1 MLDWMKKLFNKE
13 EEQTAMNKEV
23 PKQIESQPKIP
34 RVNHYTEARE
44 AQMASRNAGKCRFPL
59 IPDDGFDEDDVREQ
73 PRFEEQHVQSG
84 VYEDQ
89 PTQRGI
95 KVERSRRPYVEK
107 VVATY
112 EEPEV
117 QYEPDPEPVV
127 KKVSVP
133 SQESSRRPFRPTEM
147 ISPIYGYNRP
157 SVEKKVEKQEEEKE
171 REDLEISVEGKSV
184 VDAWLEKKGY
194 TLSAFSEGQT
204 TTPSSSGRAG
214 NQQEEQN
221 HSKKEEKS
229 VVDQWLEK
237 NGYEIERQEPVV
249 EEKEVVQEI
258 NTPQEVSAD
267 EFLHKTIAERTEDAG
282 KEKDVV
288 VSNENSLQE
297 ELVDSQVEHE
307 DTILAEEM
315 KCNTEIEK
323 QTSEESVIV
332 KAEEKLEETIIVE
345 IPEEFAEIAETEEPE
360 VEVTA
365 ETEESEEVEV
375 TAETEE
381 SEEVEVIAEAEE
393 SEEVEVTAETEESEE
408 VEVTAETEESEEVE
422 VTAEAEES
430 EEVEVTAETEEF
442 EEVKVI
448 AEAEESEEAE
458 VTTETEESEEV
469 EEIAETEESEEVEE
483 IAEAEESEEV
493 EVIAEAE
500 ESEEVEVTTE
510 TEESEEVEVTA
521 ETEESEEVE
530 VTAEAEESEEVEVTA
545 ETEEFEEVKV
555 IAEAEES
562 EEAEVTTETE
572 ESEEVEEIAET
583 EESEE
588 VEEIAEA
595 EESEEVEVIAEAEES
610 EEVEVTTETE
620 ESEEVEVTAET
631 EESEEVEVTAEAE
644 ESEEVEV
651 TAETEEFE
659 EVKVIAEA
667 EESEEVEEIAEA
679 EESEVEAFVEL
690 EETQPEMVLDEAIEQ
705 KSEFIHV
712 AEADEQTKKDV
723 QSFAN
728 VLIAET
734 EENKLVVE
742 EALVAEEQPVVE
754 EAPIAE
760 GKPVVEEAPVAEE
773 QLVVEEA
780 LVAEEQ
786 PVVEE
791 APIAEGK
798 SVVEE
803 APVAEEQLVVEE
815 TTIAEEKPVVPKEEP
830 KREKKRHVPFNVVML
845 KQDRTRLME
854 RHAARTS
861 VMQPSM
867 GERVENKPVHQVEES
882 PVQQVVVESRVE
894 EQPVKQ
900 VVVDPQVE
908 EQPMQQ
914 VVVEP
919 QVEEQPMQQVV
930 VEPQVKEQPMQQV
943 VVEPQ
948 VEVQPMQQVVVEPQV
963 KEQPMQQVVVEPQVK
978 EQPMQQVVVE
988 PQVEEQLGQQMVV
1001 ESQVEEKPMQQVVVE
1016 QVQKPISSTEVQEKA
1031 YVVNQRENDMRN
1043 VLQTP
1048 PTYTVP
1054 PLALLSIPR
1063 QAALDNKEWLEEQK
1077 ELLDTTFNNFHVGAH
1092 VINVSQG
1099 PAVTRFEVQP
1109 DPGVKV
1115 NKITNLSDD
1124 IKLSLAA
1131 KDIRIEAPIPGK
1143 SAIGIEVPNKESK
1156 PVFLREILRSPVF
1169 TKSESPLTVALGL
1182 DISGDPIVTDIR
1194 KMPHGLIAGAT
1205 GSGKSVCINAIL
1217 TSILYKAKPHEVK
1230 LMLID
1235 PKMVELAPYNS
1246 VPHLVAPVITDVK
1259 AATAALKWAVEEM
1272 ERRYELFAHAGARDL
1287 TRYNTIVS
1295 EREIPG
1301 ETLPYIVIVIDELA
1315 DLMMV
1320 APGDVEEAICR
1331 IAQKARACG
1340 IHLLVATQRPSVD
1353 VITGLIK
1360 SNIPTRIAFTVSSQV
1375 DSRTII
1381 DIGGAEKL
1389 LGRGDMLFLGNGTSK
1404 PVRVQGVYV
1413 SDDEIE
1419 KTVDHVKKQMKPNYL
1434 FQQEDLLA
1442 KTEQSESEDE
1452 LFFDACQFV
1461 VEQGGASTSS
1471 VQRKFRIG
1479 YNRAARLIE
1488 EMESQGIISEAR
1500 GTKPR
1505 DVLISEDEFAAM
1517 QETNV

>member
-59 IPDDGFDEDDVREQ
+59 VPDNGFDEEDESEVN
-73 PRFEEQHVQSG
+73 RFEEQPVQG
-84 VYEDQ
+84 VAYEE
-89 PTQRGI
+89 PTAQRGI

-107 VVATY
+107 VVSTY

-117 QYEPDPEPVV
+117 QYEPVRESVI
-127 KKVSVP
+127 KKASAP
-133 SQESSRRPFRPTEM
+133 SQESNRRPFRPTEM

-157 SVEKKVEKQEEEKE
+157 SVEKKVEKQEEVKE
-171 REDLEISVEGKSV
+171 REDLEISVEGKAV

-194 TLSAFSEGQT
+194 KLSDFSEGQAT
-204 TTPSSSGRAG
+204 SSAPGEVVEQKG
-214 NQQEEQN
+214 QQG
-221 HSKKEEKS
+221 KKEEKS

-237 NGYEIERQEPVV
+237 NGYEIERQVHLV
-249 EEKEVVQEI
+249 EEKEVIKEMS
-258 NTPQEVSAD
+258 TPQEVSAD
-267 EFLHKTIAERTEDAG
+267 ELLHKTVAEQMESA
-282 KEKDVV
+282 KLEKDVV
-288 VSNENSLQE
+288 VLNENNLQE
-297 ELVDSQVEHE
+297 ELVASKVEHE
-307 DTILAEEM
+307 DTILSEEI
-315 KCNTEIEK
+315 KRNTEIKQPTIEVEK
-323 QTSEESVIV
+323 QAPEESVIV

-345 IPEEFAEIAETEEPE
+345 IPEELEEVEVITETEELEE
-360 VEVTA
+360 VEVIA

-375 TAETEE
+375 IAETEE

-393 SEEVEVTAETEESEE
+393 LEEVEVIAETEESEE
-408 VEVTAETEESEEVE
+408 VEVIAETEESEEVE
-422 VTAEAEES
+422 V
-430 EEVEVTAETEEF
+430 
-442 EEVKVI
+442 I
-448 AEAEESEEAE
+448 AEAEEL
-458 VTTETEESEEV
+458 EEV
-469 EEIAETEESEEVEE
+469 EVIAETEESEEVEV

-500 ESEEVEVTTE
+500 ESEEVEV
-510 TEESEEVEVTA
+510 
-521 ETEESEEVE
+521 
-530 VTAEAEESEEVEVTA
+530 
-545 ETEEFEEVKV
+545 
-555 IAEAEES
+555 
-562 EEAEVTTETE
+562 
-572 ESEEVEEIAET
+572 IAET
-583 EESEE
+583 EEL
-588 VEEIAEA
+588 
-595 EESEEVEVIAEAEES
+595 EEVEVIAETEEL
-610 EEVEVTTETE
+610 EEVEVIAETE
-620 ESEEVEVTAET
+620 ELEEVEVIAET
-631 EESEEVEVTAEAE
+631 EELEEVEVIAETE
-644 ESEEVEV
+644 ELEEVEV
-651 TAETEEFE
+651 IAETEELE
-659 EVKVIAEA
+659 EVEVIAET
-667 EESEEVEEIAEA
+667 EELEEVEVIAETKA
-679 EESEVEAFVEL
+679 PVVETFVAL
-690 EETQPEMVLDEAIEQ
+690 EEIQQEDEVIEQ
-705 KSEFIHV
+705 NSEFIHV
-712 AEADEQTKKDV
+712 AEAEEQTKNDV

-734 EENKLVVE
+734 EENKRVEEEAPVVE
-742 EALVAEEQPVVE
+742 EQSVEEEVPVVEEQPVV
-754 EAPIAE
+754 
-760 GKPVVEEAPVAEE
+760 K
-773 QLVVEEA
+773 
-780 LVAEEQ
+780 
-786 PVVEE
+786 
-791 APIAEGK
+791 
-798 SVVEE
+798 
-803 APVAEEQLVVEE
+803 
-815 TTIAEEKPVVPKEEP
+815 KEEP

-854 RHAARTS
+854 RHAVRANA
-861 VMQPSM
+861 MQPSANV
-867 GERVENKPVHQVEES
+867 RVENKPVQQEVAEPQVEES
-882 PVQQVVVESRVE
+882 PVQQVVAE
-894 EQPVKQ
+894 
-900 VVVDPQVE
+900 PQVE
-908 EQPMQQ
+908 ESPVQQVVAEPQVEESLEQQ

-930 VEPQVKEQPMQQV
+930 AEPQVEEQPMQQV
-943 VVEPQ
+943 VVESQVEESPVQQVVAEPQ
-948 VEVQPMQQVVVEPQV
+948 VE
-963 KEQPMQQVVVEPQVK
+963 EQPMQQVVVESQV
-978 EQPMQQVVVE
+978 EESPVQQVVAE
-988 PQVEEQLGQQMVV
+988 PQVEESPV
-1001 ESQVEEKPMQQVVVE
+1001 QQVVAE
-1016 QVQKPISSTEVQEKA
+1016 QVQKSISSTEPKEKA

-1043 VLQTP
+1043 VLHTP

-1054 PLALLSIPR
+1054 PLALLSIP
-1063 QAALDNKEWLEEQK
+1063 QQSALDNTEWLDEQK

-1259 AATAALKWAVEEM
+1259 AATAALKWAVDEM

-1295 EREIPG
+1295 ERDIPG

-1419 KTVDHVKKQMKPNYL
+1419 KTVDHVRKQMKPNYL
-1434 FQQEDLLA
+1434 FKQEDLLA
-1442 KTEQSESEDE
+1442 KTEQAESEDE

>member
-59 IPDDGFDEDDVREQ
+59 VPDNGFDEEDESEVN
-73 PRFEEQHVQSG
+73 RFEEQPVQG
-84 VYEDQ
+84 VTYEE
-89 PTQRGI
+89 PTAQRGI

-107 VVATY
+107 VVSTY

-117 QYEPDPEPVV
+117 QYEPVRESVV
-127 KKVSVP
+127 KKASVP
-133 SQESSRRPFRPTEM
+133 SQESNRRPFRPTEM

-157 SVEKKVEKQEEEKE
+157 SLEKKEEKQEEVKE

-194 TLSAFSEGQT
+194 TLSDFSEGQAPT
-204 TTPSSSGRAG
+204 SSSHRAA
-214 NQQEEQN
+214 NQQGEQQYEEN
-221 HSKKEEKS
+221 KKEEKS

-237 NGYEIERQEPVV
+237 NGYEIERQVPLV
-249 EEKEVVQEI
+249 EEKEVIQEMS
-258 NTPQEVSAD
+258 TPQEVSAD
-267 EFLHKTIAERTEDAG
+267 ELLHKTVAEQMESA
-282 KEKDVV
+282 KLEKDVV
-288 VSNENSLQE
+288 VLNENNLQE
-297 ELVDSQVEHE
+297 ELVASKVEHE
-307 DTILAEEM
+307 DTILSEEI
-315 KCNTEIEK
+315 KRNTEIKQPTIEVEK
-323 QTSEESVIV
+323 QAPEESVIV

-345 IPEEFAEIAETEEPE
+345 IPEE
-360 VEVTA
+360 V
-365 ETEESEEVEV
+365 SK
-375 TAETEE
+375 
-381 SEEVEVIAEAEE
+381 VEVI
-393 SEEVEVTAETEESEE
+393 
-408 VEVTAETEESEEVE
+408 
-422 VTAEAEES
+422 
-430 EEVEVTAETEEF
+430 AETEEF
-442 EEVKVI
+442 EEVVMETEAPEEVEVI
-448 AEAEESEEAE
+448 TETEESEEAE
-458 VTTETEESEEV
+458 V
-469 EEIAETEESEEVEE
+469 

-500 ESEEVEVTTE
+500 ESEEVEVIAEAEESEEVEVITETEELEEVEVIAETEELEEVEVITE
-510 TEESEEVEVTA
+510 TEESEEVEV
-521 ETEESEEVE
+521 
-530 VTAEAEESEEVEVTA
+530 
-545 ETEEFEEVKV
+545 
-555 IAEAEES
+555 I
-562 EEAEVTTETE
+562 TET
-572 ESEEVEEIAET
+572 
-583 EESEE
+583 
-588 VEEIAEA
+588 

-610 EEVEVTTETE
+610 EEAEVIAEVE
-620 ESEEVEVTAET
+620 ESEEVE
-631 EESEEVEVTAEAE
+631 
-644 ESEEVEV
+644 
-651 TAETEEFE
+651 
-659 EVKVIAEA
+659 VIAEA
-667 EESEEVEEIAEA
+667 EESEEAEVIAEINAPVVETFVALEEIQQE
-679 EESEVEAFVEL
+679 
-690 EETQPEMVLDEAIEQ
+690 DEAIEQ

-723 QSFAN
+723 QSFAD
-728 VLIAET
+728 VLIAE
-734 EENKLVVE
+734 
-742 EALVAEEQPVVE
+742 EQ
-754 EAPIAE
+754 
-760 GKPVVEEAPVAEE
+760 PVVEEAPVAEE
-773 QLVVEEA
+773 Q
-780 LVAEEQ
+780 Q
-786 PVVEE
+786 
-791 APIAEGK
+791 
-798 SVVEE
+798 VVEE
-803 APVAEEQLVVEE
+803 APVVEEQSVVEEQPVAEETLVAEEQRVVEE
-815 TTIAEEKPVVPKEEP
+815 APVVEEQSVVEEQPVAEETPVAEEQPLVQKEEP

-854 RHAARTS
+854 RHAARANA
-861 VMQPSM
+861 MQPSANV
-867 GERVENKPVHQVEES
+867 RVENKPVQQEVAEPQVEEHS
-882 PVQQVVVESRVE
+882 VQQVVAEPQVEEHLVQQVVAEPQVEERPVQQVVAE
-894 EQPVKQ
+894 
-900 VVVDPQVE
+900 PQVE
-908 EQPMQQ
+908 ERPVQQ
-914 VVVEP
+914 VVAEPQVEEHPVQQVVAEP
-919 QVEEQPMQQVV
+919 QVEEQPI
-930 VEPQVKEQPMQQV
+930 
-943 VVEPQ
+943 
-948 VEVQPMQQVVVEPQV
+948 
-963 KEQPMQQVVVEPQVK
+963 
-978 EQPMQQVVVE
+978 
-988 PQVEEQLGQQMVV
+988 
-1001 ESQVEEKPMQQVVVE
+1001 QQVVVE

-1043 VLQTP
+1043 VLHTP

-1054 PLALLSIPR
+1054 PLALLSIP
-1063 QAALDNKEWLEEQK
+1063 QQSALDNTEWLEEQK

-1434 FQQEDLLA
+1434 FKQEDLLA
-1442 KTEQSESEDE
+1442 KTEQTESEDE
-1452 LFFDACQFV
+1452 LFFEACQFV

-1488 EMESQGIISEAR
+1488 EMQSQGIISEAR

>member
-23 PKQIESQPKIP
+23 QKQVESQPKIP

-59 IPDDGFDEDDVREQ
+59 VPDNGFDEEDVIEAGH
-73 PRFEEQHVQSG
+73 FEEQPVQA
-84 VYEDQ
+84 VTYEEQ
-89 PTQRGI
+89 PIQRGI
-95 KVERSRRPYVEK
+95 KVERSRRQYVEK
-107 VVATY
+107 VVSTY
-112 EEPEV
+112 EKPEM
-117 QYEPDPEPVV
+117 QYEPEREPVV
-127 KKVSVP
+127 KKASAP
-133 SQESSRRPFRPTEM
+133 TQESNRRPFRPTEM

-157 SVEKKVEKQEEEKE
+157 SVEKKEEKQEEEKE
-171 REDLEISVEGKSV
+171 REDLEISVEGKPV

-194 TLSAFSEGQT
+194 TLSDFSQGQAT
-204 TTPSSSGRAG
+204 NSSSHAG
-214 NQQEEQN
+214 VDQRDQQ
-221 HSKKEEKS
+221 SKKEEKS

-237 NGYEIERQEPVV
+237 NGYEIERQEPIV

-258 NTPQEVSAD
+258 SAPQEVPAA
-267 EFLHKTIAERTEDAG
+267 ELLHETVAERMEDA
-282 KEKDVV
+282 KQEKDVV
-288 VSNENSLQE
+288 ARNILQE
-297 ELVDSQVEHE
+297 ELVDSKVEQE
-307 DTILAEEM
+307 DTILSEET
-315 KCNTEIEK
+315 KRNTEIE
-323 QTSEESVIV
+323 QPTIEVEEQSPEESVIV

-345 IPEEFAEIAETEEPE
+345 IPEEAEEREEAEVIAETEER
-360 VEVTA
+360 
-365 ETEESEEVEV
+365 
-375 TAETEE
+375 
-381 SEEVEVIAEAEE
+381 EEVEVIAETEE
-393 SEEVEVTAETEESEE
+393 REEVEVIT
-408 VEVTAETEESEEVE
+408 
-422 VTAEAEES
+422 
-430 EEVEVTAETEEF
+430 
-442 EEVKVI
+442 
-448 AEAEESEEAE
+448 
-458 VTTETEESEEV
+458 
-469 EEIAETEESEEVEE
+469 
-483 IAEAEESEEV
+483 EAEESEEV
-493 EVIAEAE
+493 EVIAE
-500 ESEEVEVTTE
+500 TE
-510 TEESEEVEVTA
+510 A
-521 ETEESEEVE
+521 P
-530 VTAEAEESEEVEVTA
+530 
-545 ETEEFEEVKV
+545 
-555 IAEAEES
+555 
-562 EEAEVTTETE
+562 EEAEPV
-572 ESEEVEEIAET
+572 A
-583 EESEE
+583 
-588 VEEIAEA
+588 
-595 EESEEVEVIAEAEES
+595 
-610 EEVEVTTETE
+610 
-620 ESEEVEVTAET
+620 
-631 EESEEVEVTAEAE
+631 
-644 ESEEVEV
+644 
-651 TAETEEFE
+651 
-659 EVKVIAEA
+659 
-667 EESEEVEEIAEA
+667 
-679 EESEVEAFVEL
+679 L
-690 EETQPEMVLDEAIEQ
+690 EETQQEMLLNEVIEQ
-705 KSEFIHV
+705 KNEFIHV

-723 QSFAN
+723 QSFAD
-728 VLIAET
+728 VLIAE
-734 EENKLVVE
+734 EQQVVE
-742 EALVAEEQPVVE
+742 EALIAEERQVEEEAVIAEEQRVVEEAAIVEEQQVEEEAVIAEEQQVKEEAPIAEEQQVVEETPVAEEQPVVE
-754 EAPIAE
+754 EAAIAE
-760 GKPVVEEAPVAEE
+760 EQQVEEEAVIAEEQRVVEEAAIVEEQQVEEEAVIAEE
-773 QLVVEEA
+773 QQVKEEAPIAEEQQVVEETP
-780 LVAEEQ
+780 VAEEQ
-786 PVVEE
+786 PVV
-791 APIAEGK
+791 K
-798 SVVEE
+798 
-803 APVAEEQLVVEE
+803 
-815 TTIAEEKPVVPKEEP
+815 KEEP

-854 RHAARTS
+854 RHAARANA
-861 VMQPSM
+861 MQSSKS
-867 GERVENKPVHQVEES
+867 ERVENKPVQQVEETS
-882 PVQQVVVESRVE
+882 VQQEVVKPQMEEKPVQQAAVEPQVEEKPMQQMVVEPQVEEKPVQQVVVESRVE
-894 EQPVKQ
+894 EKPVQQ
-900 VVVDPQVE
+900 VVVESRVE
-908 EQPMQQ
+908 EKPVQQ
-914 VVVEP
+914 AAVEP
-919 QVEEQPMQQVV
+919 QVEEKPVQQVA
-930 VEPQVKEQPMQQV
+930 
-943 VVEPQ
+943 
-948 VEVQPMQQVVVEPQV
+948 
-963 KEQPMQQVVVEPQVK
+963 
-978 EQPMQQVVVE
+978 VE
-988 PQVEEQLGQQMVV
+988 PQVEERPVQQVAV
-1001 ESQVEEKPMQQVVVE
+1001 EPQVEERPVQQVAVEPQVEERPVQQVVVE

-1048 PTYTVP
+1048 PTYAIP
-1054 PLALLSIPR
+1054 PLTLLSIPQ
-1063 QAALDNKEWLEEQK
+1063 QAALDNTEWLDEQK

-1434 FQQEDLLA
+1434 FKQEDLLA
-1442 KTEQSESEDE
+1442 KTEQAESEDE
-1452 LFFDACQFV
+1452 LFFEACQFV

-1488 EMESQGIISEAR
+1488 EMQSQGIISEAR

>member
-13 EEQTAMNKEV
+13 EEQTAMNKEAM
-23 PKQIESQPKIP
+23 KQIESQPKIP

-59 IPDDGFDEDDVREQ
+59 IPDDGFDEDDVREL
-73 PRFEEQHVQSG
+73 PHFEEQPVQRG
-84 VYEDQ
+84 IYEEQ

-95 KVERSRRPYVEK
+95 KVERSRRQYVENA
-107 VVATY
+107 VSTY

-127 KKVSVP
+127 KKVSVSP
-133 SQESSRRPFRPTEM
+133 QESSRRPFRPTEM

-157 SVEKKVEKQEEEKE
+157 SVEKKEEKQEEEKE

-194 TLSAFSEGQT
+194 TLSYFSEGKAPT
-204 TTPSSSGRAG
+204 SSSHQDVD
-214 NQQEEQN
+214 QQGQQ
-221 HSKKEEKS
+221 SKKEEKS

-249 EEKEVVQEI
+249 EEKEVIQEI

-267 EFLHKTIAERTEDAG
+267 ELLHKTVAERMEDAEQ
-282 KEKDVV
+282 EKDVV
-288 VSNENSLQE
+288 VLNENILQE
-297 ELVDSQVEHE
+297 ELVDSKVEHE
-307 DTILAEEM
+307 DTILSEEI
-315 KCNTEIEK
+315 KCNTEIEQPIMEVEK
-323 QTSEESVIV
+323 QAPEESVIV

-345 IPEEFAEIAETEEPE
+345 IPEELGEVAEVMAEAEETEEAEVVVEAEETEEAEVMVEAEETEEAEVMAEMEETEEAEVIAETEG
-360 VEVTA
+360 
-365 ETEESEEVEV
+365 
-375 TAETEE
+375 
-381 SEEVEVIAEAEE
+381 
-393 SEEVEVTAETEESEE
+393 
-408 VEVTAETEESEEVE
+408 
-422 VTAEAEES
+422 
-430 EEVEVTAETEEF
+430 
-442 EEVKVI
+442 
-448 AEAEESEEAE
+448 
-458 VTTETEESEEV
+458 
-469 EEIAETEESEEVEE
+469 
-483 IAEAEESEEV
+483 
-493 EVIAEAE
+493 
-500 ESEEVEVTTE
+500 
-510 TEESEEVEVTA
+510 
-521 ETEESEEVE
+521 
-530 VTAEAEESEEVEVTA
+530 
-545 ETEEFEEVKV
+545 
-555 IAEAEES
+555 
-562 EEAEVTTETE
+562 
-572 ESEEVEEIAET
+572 
-583 EESEE
+583 
-588 VEEIAEA
+588 
-595 EESEEVEVIAEAEES
+595 
-610 EEVEVTTETE
+610 
-620 ESEEVEVTAET
+620 
-631 EESEEVEVTAEAE
+631 
-644 ESEEVEV
+644 
-651 TAETEEFE
+651 
-659 EVKVIAEA
+659 
-667 EESEEVEEIAEA
+667 
-679 EESEVEAFVEL
+679 SEVEAIVEL
-690 EETQPEMVLDEAIEQ
+690 EETQQEMVLDEAIEQ
-705 KSEFIHV
+705 KNEFIHV
-712 AEADEQTKKDV
+712 AEADEQTMEDV

-734 EENKLVVE
+734 EESKPVAE
-742 EALVAEEQPVVE
+742 EGPAAEEQPVVE
-754 EAPIAE
+754 E
-760 GKPVVEEAPVAEE
+760 GPVAK
-773 QLVVEEA
+773 
-780 LVAEEQ
+780 EQ
-786 PVVEE
+786 PIV
-791 APIAEGK
+791 
-798 SVVEE
+798 
-803 APVAEEQLVVEE
+803 Q
-815 TTIAEEKPVVPKEEP
+815 KEEP

-861 VMQPSM
+861 AMQSSM
-867 GERVENKPVHQVEES
+867 SERVENKPVHQLEEQPTQQMVVEPRVEEQPTQQMVVEPRVEEQ
-882 PVQQVVVESRVE
+882 PVQQVVVE
-894 EQPVKQ
+894 
-900 VVVDPQVE
+900 PQVE
-908 EQPMQQ
+908 EKPMQQVVVEPQVEEKPMQQVVVEPQVEEKPMQQ

-919 QVEEQPMQQVV
+919 QVEEQPA
-930 VEPQVKEQPMQQV
+930 
-943 VVEPQ
+943 
-948 VEVQPMQQVVVEPQV
+948 
-963 KEQPMQQVVVEPQVK
+963 
-978 EQPMQQVVVE
+978 
-988 PQVEEQLGQQMVV
+988 QQMVV
-1001 ESQVEEKPMQQVVVE
+1001 ESRMEEQPVQQMVVESRVEERPVQQMVAG
-1016 QVQKPISSTEVQEKA
+1016 QVQKPSSSTEPQEKA

-1054 PLALLSIPR
+1054 PLALLSIP
-1063 QAALDNKEWLEEQK
+1063 QQSALDNTEWLEEQK

-1230 LMLID
+1230 LILID

-1434 FQQEDLLA
+1434 FKQEDLLA
-1442 KTEQSESEDE
+1442 KSEQSESEDE
-1452 LFFDACQFV
+1452 LFLDACQFV

-1488 EMESQGIISEAR
+1488 EMESQGIISEGR

-1517 QETNV
+1517 QETNI

>member
-13 EEQTAMNKEV
+13 EEQTAMNKEAM
-23 PKQIESQPKIP
+23 KQIESQPKIP

-59 IPDDGFDEDDVREQ
+59 IPDDGFDEDDVREL
-73 PRFEEQHVQSG
+73 PHFEEQPVQRG
-84 VYEDQ
+84 IYEEQ

-95 KVERSRRPYVEK
+95 KVERSRRQYVENA
-107 VVATY
+107 VSTY

-127 KKVSVP
+127 KKVSVSP
-133 SQESSRRPFRPTEM
+133 QESSRRPFRPTEM

-157 SVEKKVEKQEEEKE
+157 SVEKKEEKQEEEKE

-194 TLSAFSEGQT
+194 TLSYFSEGKAPT
-204 TTPSSSGRAG
+204 SSSHQDVD
-214 NQQEEQN
+214 QQGQQ
-221 HSKKEEKS
+221 SKKEEKS

-249 EEKEVVQEI
+249 EEKEVIQEI

-267 EFLHKTIAERTEDAG
+267 ELLHKTVAERMEDAEQ
-282 KEKDVV
+282 EKDVV
-288 VSNENSLQE
+288 VLNENILQE
-297 ELVDSQVEHE
+297 ELVDSKVEHE
-307 DTILAEEM
+307 DTILSEEI
-315 KCNTEIEK
+315 KCNTEIEQPIMEVEK
-323 QTSEESVIV
+323 QAPEESVIV

-345 IPEEFAEIAETEEPE
+345 IPEELGEVAEVMAEAEETEEAEVMAEAEVVVEAEEKLEETIIVEIPEELGEVAEVMAEAEETEEAEVMAEAEVVVEAEETEEAEVMVEAEETEEAEVMAEMEETEEAEVIAETEG
-360 VEVTA
+360 
-365 ETEESEEVEV
+365 
-375 TAETEE
+375 
-381 SEEVEVIAEAEE
+381 
-393 SEEVEVTAETEESEE
+393 
-408 VEVTAETEESEEVE
+408 
-422 VTAEAEES
+422 
-430 EEVEVTAETEEF
+430 
-442 EEVKVI
+442 
-448 AEAEESEEAE
+448 
-458 VTTETEESEEV
+458 
-469 EEIAETEESEEVEE
+469 
-483 IAEAEESEEV
+483 
-493 EVIAEAE
+493 
-500 ESEEVEVTTE
+500 
-510 TEESEEVEVTA
+510 
-521 ETEESEEVE
+521 
-530 VTAEAEESEEVEVTA
+530 
-545 ETEEFEEVKV
+545 
-555 IAEAEES
+555 
-562 EEAEVTTETE
+562 
-572 ESEEVEEIAET
+572 
-583 EESEE
+583 
-588 VEEIAEA
+588 
-595 EESEEVEVIAEAEES
+595 
-610 EEVEVTTETE
+610 
-620 ESEEVEVTAET
+620 
-631 EESEEVEVTAEAE
+631 
-644 ESEEVEV
+644 
-651 TAETEEFE
+651 
-659 EVKVIAEA
+659 
-667 EESEEVEEIAEA
+667 
-679 EESEVEAFVEL
+679 SEVEAIVEL
-690 EETQPEMVLDEAIEQ
+690 EETQQEMVLDEAIEQ
-705 KSEFIHV
+705 KNEFIHV
-712 AEADEQTKKDV
+712 AEADEQTMEDV

-734 EENKLVVE
+734 EESKPVAE
-742 EALVAEEQPVVE
+742 EGPVAEEQPVVE
-754 EAPIAE
+754 E
-760 GKPVVEEAPVAEE
+760 GPVAKEQPVAEE
-773 QLVVEEA
+773 GPAAEEQPVA
-780 LVAEEQ
+780 EEGPVAEEQ

-791 APIAEGK
+791 G
-798 SVVEE
+798 
-803 APVAEEQLVVEE
+803 PVAEEQPVVEE
-815 TTIAEEKPVVPKEEP
+815 GPVAEEQPVVEEGPVAEEQPVAEEGPAAEEQPVVEEGPVAKEQPIVQKEEP

-861 VMQPSM
+861 AMQSSM
-867 GERVENKPVHQVEES
+867 SERVENKPVYQLEEQPTQQMVVEPRVEEQPTQQMVVEPRVEEQ
-882 PVQQVVVESRVE
+882 PVQQVVVE
-894 EQPVKQ
+894 
-900 VVVDPQVE
+900 PQVE
-908 EQPMQQ
+908 EKPMQQVVVEPQVEEKPMQQVVVEPQVEEKPMQQ

-919 QVEEQPMQQVV
+919 QVEEQPA
-930 VEPQVKEQPMQQV
+930 
-943 VVEPQ
+943 
-948 VEVQPMQQVVVEPQV
+948 
-963 KEQPMQQVVVEPQVK
+963 
-978 EQPMQQVVVE
+978 
-988 PQVEEQLGQQMVV
+988 QQMVV
-1001 ESQVEEKPMQQVVVE
+1001 ESRMEEQPVQQMVVESRVEERPVQQMVAG
-1016 QVQKPISSTEVQEKA
+1016 QVQKPSSSTEPQEKA

-1054 PLALLSIPR
+1054 PLALLSIP
-1063 QAALDNKEWLEEQK
+1063 QQSALDNTEWLEEQK

-1230 LMLID
+1230 LILID

-1434 FQQEDLLA
+1434 FKQEDLLA
-1442 KTEQSESEDE
+1442 KSEQSESEDE
-1452 LFFDACQFV
+1452 LFLDACQFV

-1488 EMESQGIISEAR
+1488 EMESQGIISEGR

-1517 QETNV
+1517 QETNI

>member
-23 PKQIESQPKIP
+23 PKQVESQPKIP

-59 IPDDGFDEDDVREQ
+59 VPDNGFDEEDVIETGH
-73 PRFEEQHVQSG
+73 FEEQPVQA
-84 VYEDQ
+84 VTYENE
-89 PTQRGI
+89 PIQRGI
-95 KVERSRRPYVEK
+95 KVERSRRQYVEK
-107 VVATY
+107 VVSTY
-112 EEPEV
+112 EEPEM
-117 QYEPDPEPVV
+117 QYEPEREPVV
-127 KKVSVP
+127 KKASTP
-133 SQESSRRPFRPTEM
+133 AQESNRRPFRPTEM

-157 SVEKKVEKQEEEKE
+157 SVEKKEEKQEEVKE

-194 TLSAFSEGQT
+194 TLSDFSEGQAPT
-204 TTPSSSGRAG
+204 SSSHRAANEQG
-214 NQQEEQN
+214 ERQYEE
-221 HSKKEEKS
+221 SKKEEKS

-237 NGYEIERQEPVV
+237 NGYEIERQEPIV
-249 EEKEVVQEI
+249 EEKEVVQEMSA
-258 NTPQEVSAD
+258 PQEVPAA
-267 EFLHKTIAERTEDAG
+267 ELLHETIAERMEGA
-282 KEKDVV
+282 KQESDVV
-288 VSNENSLQE
+288 DKNILQE
-297 ELVDSQVEHE
+297 ELVDSKVEHE
-307 DTILAEEM
+307 DTILSEEI
-315 KCNTEIEK
+315 KRSTEIEQPTIEVEK
-323 QTSEESVIV
+323 QAPEESVIV
-332 KAEEKLEETIIVE
+332 KAEEKLEETIVVE
-345 IPEEFAEIAETEEPE
+345 IPEEVEVIAEAEEP
-360 VEVTA
+360 
-365 ETEESEEVEV
+365 EEVEV
-375 TAETEE
+375 IAETEE
-381 SEEVEVIAEAEE
+381 SEEVEVIAETEE
-393 SEEVEVTAETEESEE
+393 SEEVEVIAETEELEEVEVTAETEELEE
-408 VEVTAETEESEEVE
+408 VEVVAETEELEEVEVIAETEKLEELEEVEVIAETEESEEVE
-422 VTAEAEES
+422 V
-430 EEVEVTAETEEF
+430 
-442 EEVKVI
+442 
-448 AEAEESEEAE
+448 
-458 VTTETEESEEV
+458 
-469 EEIAETEESEEVEE
+469 IAETEAPEEVEPV
-483 IAEAEESEEV
+483 A
-493 EVIAEAE
+493 
-500 ESEEVEVTTE
+500 
-510 TEESEEVEVTA
+510 
-521 ETEESEEVE
+521 
-530 VTAEAEESEEVEVTA
+530 
-545 ETEEFEEVKV
+545 
-555 IAEAEES
+555 
-562 EEAEVTTETE
+562 
-572 ESEEVEEIAET
+572 
-583 EESEE
+583 
-588 VEEIAEA
+588 
-595 EESEEVEVIAEAEES
+595 
-610 EEVEVTTETE
+610 
-620 ESEEVEVTAET
+620 
-631 EESEEVEVTAEAE
+631 
-644 ESEEVEV
+644 
-651 TAETEEFE
+651 
-659 EVKVIAEA
+659 
-667 EESEEVEEIAEA
+667 
-679 EESEVEAFVEL
+679 L
-690 EETQPEMVLDEAIEQ
+690 EEMQQEMVLNEAIEQ
-705 KSEFIHV
+705 KNEFIHV
-712 AEADEQTKKDV
+712 AVADEQTKKDV
-723 QSFAN
+723 QSFAD
-728 VLIAET
+728 VLIAE
-734 EENKLVVE
+734 EQSVVE
-742 EALVAEEQPVVE
+742 ETPIVEEQPVAEEAPVVEEQSVVEETPIVEEAPVVEGQSVVE

-760 GKPVVEEAPVAEE
+760 EQPVAEETSVVEEQPVAEETSIVEEQPVAEEAPV
-773 QLVVEEA
+773 V
-780 LVAEEQ
+780 EEQ
-786 PVVEE
+786 PVV
-791 APIAEGK
+791 
-798 SVVEE
+798 
-803 APVAEEQLVVEE
+803 Q
-815 TTIAEEKPVVPKEEP
+815 KEEP

-845 KQDRTRLME
+845 KQDRARLME
-854 RHAARTS
+854 RHASRTNG
-861 VMQPSM
+861 MQSSM
-867 GERVENKPVHQVEES
+867 SERVENKPVHQVEE
-882 PVQQVVVESRVE
+882 Q
-894 EQPVKQ
+894 
-900 VVVDPQVE
+900 PQVE
-908 EQPMQQ
+908 EKPMQQ

-919 QVEEQPMQQVV
+919 QVEEKQMQQ
-930 VEPQVKEQPMQQV
+930 

-948 VEVQPMQQVVVEPQV
+948 VEE
-963 KEQPMQQVVVEPQVK
+963 K
-978 EQPMQQVVVE
+978 PMQQVVVE
-988 PQVEEQLGQQMVV
+988 PQVEEKPMQQVVV
-1001 ESQVEEKPMQQVVVE
+1001 EPQVEEKPMQQVVVE
-1016 QVQKPISSTEVQEKA
+1016 PQVEEKPMQQVVVEPQVEEKPVQQVVEPQVEEVQPVQQVVAEQVQKPISSTEVEEKA
-1031 YVVNQRENDMRN
+1031 YVVNQRENDVRN

-1048 PTYTVP
+1048 PTYTIP
-1054 PLALLSIPR
+1054 SLTLLSIPQ
-1063 QAALDNKEWLEEQK
+1063 QAALDNTEWLEEQK

-1295 EREIPG
+1295 GREIPG

-1434 FQQEDLLA
+1434 FKQEDLLA
-1442 KTEQSESEDE
+1442 KTEQAESEDE
-1452 LFFDACQFV
+1452 LFLDACQFV

-1488 EMESQGIISEAR
+1488 EMESQGIISEGR

>member
-59 IPDDGFDEDDVREQ
+59 VPDNGFDEEDESEVN
-73 PRFEEQHVQSG
+73 RFEEQPVQG
-84 VYEDQ
+84 VAYEE
-89 PTQRGI
+89 PTAQRGI

-107 VVATY
+107 VVSTY

-117 QYEPDPEPVV
+117 QYEPVRESVV
-127 KKVSVP
+127 KKASAL
-133 SQESSRRPFRPTEM
+133 SQESNRRPFRPTEM

-157 SVEKKVEKQEEEKE
+157 SVEKKVEKQEEVKE

-194 TLSAFSEGQT
+194 KLSDFSEGQAPT
-204 TTPSSSGRAG
+204 SSSHRAA
-214 NQQEEQN
+214 NQQGEQQYEEN
-221 HSKKEEKS
+221 KKEEKS

-237 NGYEIERQEPVV
+237 NGYEIERQVPLV
-249 EEKEVVQEI
+249 EEKEVIKEMS
-258 NTPQEVSAD
+258 TPQEVSAD
-267 EFLHKTIAERTEDAG
+267 ELLHKTVAEQMESA
-282 KEKDVV
+282 KLEKDVV
-288 VSNENSLQE
+288 VLNENNLQE
-297 ELVDSQVEHE
+297 ELVASKVEHE
-307 DTILAEEM
+307 DTILSEEI
-315 KCNTEIEK
+315 KRNTEIKQPTIEVEK
-323 QTSEESVIV
+323 QAPEESVIV

-345 IPEEFAEIAETEEPE
+345 IPEEVSKVEVIAETEELEEVVMETEAPEE
-360 VEVTA
+360 VEVIAETEEVEVIA
-365 ETEESEEVEV
+365 ETEEVEVIAEAEEVEVIVETEESEEVEV
-375 TAETEE
+375 IAEAKESEEVEVIAETEE
-381 SEEVEVIAEAEE
+381 SEEVEVIAE
-393 SEEVEVTAETEESEE
+393 T
-408 VEVTAETEESEEVE
+408 
-422 VTAEAEES
+422 
-430 EEVEVTAETEEF
+430 
-442 EEVKVI
+442 
-448 AEAEESEEAE
+448 
-458 VTTETEESEEV
+458 
-469 EEIAETEESEEVEE
+469 
-483 IAEAEESEEV
+483 EEV

-500 ESEEVEVTTE
+500 ET
-510 TEESEEVEVTA
+510 
-521 ETEESEEVE
+521 
-530 VTAEAEESEEVEVTA
+530 
-545 ETEEFEEVKV
+545 
-555 IAEAEES
+555 
-562 EEAEVTTETE
+562 
-572 ESEEVEEIAET
+572 
-583 EESEE
+583 
-588 VEEIAEA
+588 
-595 EESEEVEVIAEAEES
+595 EVIAETKAPV
-610 EEVEVTTETE
+610 VETFV
-620 ESEEVEVTAET
+620 AL
-631 EESEEVEVTAEAE
+631 
-644 ESEEVEV
+644 
-651 TAETEEFE
+651 
-659 EVKVIAEA
+659 
-667 EESEEVEEIAEA
+667 EEIQQE
-679 EESEVEAFVEL
+679 
-690 EETQPEMVLDEAIEQ
+690 DEAIEQ

-734 EENKLVVE
+734 EENRRVVE
-742 EALVAEEQPVVE
+742 EAQVAEEQRVVEEAPVVEEQRVVEEAPVVEEQRVVEETPIAEEQPVV
-754 EAPIAE
+754 
-760 GKPVVEEAPVAEE
+760 
-773 QLVVEEA
+773 Q
-780 LVAEEQ
+780 
-786 PVVEE
+786 
-791 APIAEGK
+791 
-798 SVVEE
+798 
-803 APVAEEQLVVEE
+803 
-815 TTIAEEKPVVPKEEP
+815 KEEP

-854 RHAARTS
+854 RHAARANA
-861 VMQPSM
+861 MQPSANV
-867 GERVENKPVHQVEES
+867 RVENKPVQQEVAEPQVEER
-882 PVQQVVVESRVE
+882 PVQQVVAE
-894 EQPVKQ
+894 
-900 VVVDPQVE
+900 PQVE
-908 EQPMQQ
+908 ENPMQQVVAEPQVEERPVQQVVAEPQVEERPVQQVVAEPQVEENPMQQ

-919 QVEEQPMQQVV
+919 QVEERPVQQVV
-930 VEPQVKEQPMQQV
+930 A
-943 VVEPQ
+943 EPQ
-948 VEVQPMQQVVVEPQV
+948 VEERPVQQVVAEPQV
-963 KEQPMQQVVVEPQVK
+963 EERPV
-978 EQPMQQVVVE
+978 QQVVVE
-988 PQVEEQLGQQMVV
+988 PQVEERPVQQVA
-1001 ESQVEEKPMQQVVVE
+1001 EPQVEERPVQQVVAEPQVEEQPMQQVVVE

-1043 VLQTP
+1043 VLHTP

-1054 PLALLSIPR
+1054 PLALLSIP
-1063 QAALDNKEWLEEQK
+1063 QQSALDNTEWLEEQK

-1434 FQQEDLLA
+1434 FKQEDLLA
-1442 KTEQSESEDE
+1442 KTEQAESEDE
-1452 LFFDACQFV
+1452 LFLDACQFV

-1488 EMESQGIISEAR
+1488 EMESQGIISEGR

>member
-1 MLDWMKKLFNKE
+1 
-13 EEQTAMNKEV
+13 
-23 PKQIESQPKIP
+23 
-34 RVNHYTEARE
+34 
-44 AQMASRNAGKCRFPL
+44 
-59 IPDDGFDEDDVREQ
+59 
-73 PRFEEQHVQSG
+73 
-84 VYEDQ
+84 
-89 PTQRGI
+89 
-95 KVERSRRPYVEK
+95 
-107 VVATY
+107 
-112 EEPEV
+112 
-117 QYEPDPEPVV
+117 
-127 KKVSVP
+127 
-133 SQESSRRPFRPTEM
+133 
-147 ISPIYGYNRP
+147 
-157 SVEKKVEKQEEEKE
+157 
-171 REDLEISVEGKSV
+171 
-184 VDAWLEKKGY
+184 
-194 TLSAFSEGQT
+194 
-204 TTPSSSGRAG
+204 
-214 NQQEEQN
+214 
-221 HSKKEEKS
+221 
-229 VVDQWLEK
+229 
-237 NGYEIERQEPVV
+237 
-249 EEKEVVQEI
+249 
-258 NTPQEVSAD
+258 
-267 EFLHKTIAERTEDAG
+267 
-282 KEKDVV
+282 
-288 VSNENSLQE
+288 
-297 ELVDSQVEHE
+297 
-307 DTILAEEM
+307 
-315 KCNTEIEK
+315 
-323 QTSEESVIV
+323 VI
-332 KAEEKLEETIIVE
+332 T
-345 IPEEFAEIAETEEPE
+345 ETEELEEAE
-360 VEVTA
+360 VIA
-365 ETEESEEVEV
+365 E
-375 TAETEE
+375 AGE

-393 SEEVEVTAETEESEE
+393 SEEA
-408 VEVTAETEESEEVE
+408 
-422 VTAEAEES
+422 
-430 EEVEVTAETEEF
+430 
-442 EEVKVI
+442 
-448 AEAEESEEAE
+448 
-458 VTTETEESEEV
+458 
-469 EEIAETEESEEVEE
+469 
-483 IAEAEESEEV
+483 
-493 EVIAEAE
+493 EVIAEINAPI
-500 ESEEVEVTTE
+500 VETFV
-510 TEESEEVEVTA
+510 A
-521 ETEESEEVE
+521 L
-530 VTAEAEESEEVEVTA
+530 
-545 ETEEFEEVKV
+545 
-555 IAEAEES
+555 
-562 EEAEVTTETE
+562 
-572 ESEEVEEIAET
+572 EEIQQE
-583 EESEE
+583 
-588 VEEIAEA
+588 
-595 EESEEVEVIAEAEES
+595 
-610 EEVEVTTETE
+610 
-620 ESEEVEVTAET
+620 
-631 EESEEVEVTAEAE
+631 
-644 ESEEVEV
+644 
-651 TAETEEFE
+651 
-659 EVKVIAEA
+659 
-667 EESEEVEEIAEA
+667 
-679 EESEVEAFVEL
+679 
-690 EETQPEMVLDEAIEQ
+690 DEAIEQ
-705 KSEFIHV
+705 KSEFIYV

-723 QSFAN
+723 QSFAD
-728 VLIAET
+728 VLIAE
-734 EENKLVVE
+734 
-742 EALVAEEQPVVE
+742 EQ
-754 EAPIAE
+754 
-760 GKPVVEEAPVAEE
+760 PVVEEAPVAEE
-773 QLVVEEA
+773 QQVVEEA
-780 LVAEEQ
+780 PVVEEQSVVEEAPVVEEQPVAEETLVAEEQRVVEEAPVVEEQRVVEEVPVAEEQ
-786 PVVEE
+786 PVV
-791 APIAEGK
+791 
-798 SVVEE
+798 
-803 APVAEEQLVVEE
+803 Q
-815 TTIAEEKPVVPKEEP
+815 KEEP

-854 RHAARTS
+854 RHAARANA
-861 VMQPSM
+861 MQPSANV
-867 GERVENKPVHQVEES
+867 RVENKPVQQEVAEPQVEER
-882 PVQQVVVESRVE
+882 PVQQVVAKPQVE
-894 EQPVKQ
+894 EHPVQQ
-900 VVVDPQVE
+900 VVAKPQVE
-908 EQPMQQ
+908 EQTMQQ
-914 VVVEP
+914 VVAEPQVEERPVQQVVAEPQVEEHPVQQVVAEP
-919 QVEEQPMQQVV
+919 QVEEQPI
-930 VEPQVKEQPMQQV
+930 
-943 VVEPQ
+943 
-948 VEVQPMQQVVVEPQV
+948 
-963 KEQPMQQVVVEPQVK
+963 
-978 EQPMQQVVVE
+978 
-988 PQVEEQLGQQMVV
+988 
-1001 ESQVEEKPMQQVVVE
+1001 QQVVVE

-1043 VLQTP
+1043 VLHTP

-1054 PLALLSIPR
+1054 PLALLSIP
-1063 QAALDNKEWLEEQK
+1063 QQSALDNTEWLEEQK

-1235 PKMVELAPYNS
+1235 PKMVELAPYNA

-1434 FQQEDLLA
+1434 FKQEDLLA
-1442 KTEQSESEDE
+1442 KTEQAESEDE
-1452 LFFDACQFV
+1452 LFFEACQFV

-1488 EMESQGIISEAR
+1488 EMQSQGIISEAR

>member
-59 IPDDGFDEDDVREQ
+59 VPDNGFDEEDESEVN
-73 PRFEEQHVQSG
+73 RFEEQPVQG
-84 VYEDQ
+84 VAYEE
-89 PTQRGI
+89 PTAQRGI

-107 VVATY
+107 VVSTY

-117 QYEPDPEPVV
+117 QYEPVRESVV
-127 KKVSVP
+127 KKASAP
-133 SQESSRRPFRPTEM
+133 SQESNRRPFRPTEM

-157 SVEKKVEKQEEEKE
+157 SVEKKVEKQEEVKE

-194 TLSAFSEGQT
+194 KLSDFSEGQAPT
-204 TTPSSSGRAG
+204 SSSHRAA
-214 NQQEEQN
+214 NQQGEQQYEEN
-221 HSKKEEKS
+221 KKEEKS

-237 NGYEIERQEPVV
+237 NGYEIERQVPLV
-249 EEKEVVQEI
+249 EEKEVIKEMS
-258 NTPQEVSAD
+258 TPQEVSAD
-267 EFLHKTIAERTEDAG
+267 ELLHKTVAEQMESA
-282 KEKDVV
+282 KLEKDVV
-288 VSNENSLQE
+288 VLNENNLQE
-297 ELVDSQVEHE
+297 ELVASKVEHE
-307 DTILAEEM
+307 DTILSEEI
-315 KCNTEIEK
+315 KRNTEIKQPTIEVEK
-323 QTSEESVIV
+323 QAPEESVIV

-345 IPEEFAEIAETEEPE
+345 IPEEVSKVEVIAETEELEEVVMETEAPEEVEAEGSEE
-360 VEVTA
+360 VEVIAETEEVEVIAETKEPEEVVMETEEVEVIAEAEEVEVIVETEESEEVEVIAEAKESEEVEVIAEAKESEEVEVIA

-375 TAETEE
+375 IAEAKESEEVEVIAEAKELEEVEVITETEE

-393 SEEVEVTAETEESEE
+393 SEEVEV
-408 VEVTAETEESEEVE
+408 
-422 VTAEAEES
+422 
-430 EEVEVTAETEEF
+430 
-442 EEVKVI
+442 I
-448 AEAEESEEAE
+448 AEAEE
-458 VTTETEESEEV
+458 T
-469 EEIAETEESEEVEE
+469 
-483 IAEAEESEEV
+483 
-493 EVIAEAE
+493 EVIAETKAPV
-500 ESEEVEVTTE
+500 VETFV
-510 TEESEEVEVTA
+510 A
-521 ETEESEEVE
+521 L
-530 VTAEAEESEEVEVTA
+530 
-545 ETEEFEEVKV
+545 
-555 IAEAEES
+555 
-562 EEAEVTTETE
+562 
-572 ESEEVEEIAET
+572 EEIQQE
-583 EESEE
+583 
-588 VEEIAEA
+588 
-595 EESEEVEVIAEAEES
+595 
-610 EEVEVTTETE
+610 
-620 ESEEVEVTAET
+620 
-631 EESEEVEVTAEAE
+631 
-644 ESEEVEV
+644 
-651 TAETEEFE
+651 
-659 EVKVIAEA
+659 
-667 EESEEVEEIAEA
+667 
-679 EESEVEAFVEL
+679 
-690 EETQPEMVLDEAIEQ
+690 DEAIEQ

-734 EENKLVVE
+734 EENRRVVE
-742 EALVAEEQPVVE
+742 EAPVVEEQRVVEEAPVVEEQRVVEETPIAEEQPVV
-754 EAPIAE
+754 
-760 GKPVVEEAPVAEE
+760 
-773 QLVVEEA
+773 Q
-780 LVAEEQ
+780 
-786 PVVEE
+786 
-791 APIAEGK
+791 
-798 SVVEE
+798 
-803 APVAEEQLVVEE
+803 
-815 TTIAEEKPVVPKEEP
+815 KEEP

-854 RHAARTS
+854 RHAARANA
-861 VMQPSM
+861 MQPSANV
-867 GERVENKPVHQVEES
+867 RVENKPVQQVVAEPQVEER
-882 PVQQVVVESRVE
+882 PVQQVVAE
-894 EQPVKQ
+894 
-900 VVVDPQVE
+900 PQVE
-908 EQPMQQ
+908 ENPMQQVVAEPQVEERPVQQVVAEPQVEERPVQQVVAEPQVEENPMQQ

-919 QVEEQPMQQVV
+919 QVEERPVQQVV
-930 VEPQVKEQPMQQV
+930 A
-943 VVEPQ
+943 EPQ
-948 VEVQPMQQVVVEPQV
+948 VEERPVQQVVAEPQV
-963 KEQPMQQVVVEPQVK
+963 EERPV
-978 EQPMQQVVVE
+978 QQVVVE
-988 PQVEEQLGQQMVV
+988 PQVEERPVQQVA
-1001 ESQVEEKPMQQVVVE
+1001 EPQVEERPVQQVVAEPQVEEQPMQQVVVE

-1043 VLQTP
+1043 VLHTP

-1054 PLALLSIPR
+1054 PLALLSIP
-1063 QAALDNKEWLEEQK
+1063 QQSALDNTEWLEEQK

-1182 DISGDPIVTDIR
+1182 DISGEPIVTDIR

-1434 FQQEDLLA
+1434 FKQEDLLA
-1442 KTEQSESEDE
+1442 KTEQAESEDE
-1452 LFFDACQFV
+1452 LFLDACQFV

-1488 EMESQGIISEAR
+1488 EMESQGIISEGR

>member
-1 MLDWMKKLFNKE
+1 M
-13 EEQTAMNKEV
+13 EV
-23 PKQIESQPKIP
+23 I
-34 RVNHYTEARE
+34 
-44 AQMASRNAGKCRFPL
+44 
-59 IPDDGFDEDDVREQ
+59 
-73 PRFEEQHVQSG
+73 
-84 VYEDQ
+84 
-89 PTQRGI
+89 
-95 KVERSRRPYVEK
+95 
-107 VVATY
+107 
-112 EEPEV
+112 
-117 QYEPDPEPVV
+117 
-127 KKVSVP
+127 
-133 SQESSRRPFRPTEM
+133 
-147 ISPIYGYNRP
+147 
-157 SVEKKVEKQEEEKE
+157 
-171 REDLEISVEGKSV
+171 
-184 VDAWLEKKGY
+184 
-194 TLSAFSEGQT
+194 
-204 TTPSSSGRAG
+204 
-214 NQQEEQN
+214 
-221 HSKKEEKS
+221 
-229 VVDQWLEK
+229 
-237 NGYEIERQEPVV
+237 
-249 EEKEVVQEI
+249 
-258 NTPQEVSAD
+258 
-267 EFLHKTIAERTEDAG
+267 
-282 KEKDVV
+282 
-288 VSNENSLQE
+288 
-297 ELVDSQVEHE
+297 
-307 DTILAEEM
+307 
-315 KCNTEIEK
+315 
-323 QTSEESVIV
+323 
-332 KAEEKLEETIIVE
+332 
-345 IPEEFAEIAETEEPE
+345 
-360 VEVTA
+360 A

-375 TAETEE
+375 
-381 SEEVEVIAEAEE
+381 
-393 SEEVEVTAETEESEE
+393 
-408 VEVTAETEESEEVE
+408 
-422 VTAEAEES
+422 
-430 EEVEVTAETEEF
+430 
-442 EEVKVI
+442 
-448 AEAEESEEAE
+448 
-458 VTTETEESEEV
+458 
-469 EEIAETEESEEVEE
+469 

-500 ESEEVEVTTE
+500 ESEEVEV
-510 TEESEEVEVTA
+510 
-521 ETEESEEVE
+521 
-530 VTAEAEESEEVEVTA
+530 
-545 ETEEFEEVKV
+545 
-555 IAEAEES
+555 
-562 EEAEVTTETE
+562 
-572 ESEEVEEIAET
+572 IAET
-583 EESEE
+583 EEL
-588 VEEIAEA
+588 
-595 EESEEVEVIAEAEES
+595 EEVEVIAETKGPV
-610 EEVEVTTETE
+610 VETFV
-620 ESEEVEVTAET
+620 AL
-631 EESEEVEVTAEAE
+631 
-644 ESEEVEV
+644 
-651 TAETEEFE
+651 
-659 EVKVIAEA
+659 
-667 EESEEVEEIAEA
+667 EEIQQED
-679 EESEVEAFVEL
+679 EV
-690 EETQPEMVLDEAIEQ
+690 IEQ
-705 KSEFIHV
+705 NSEFIHV
-712 AEADEQTKKDV
+712 AEADEQTKNDV

-734 EENKLVVE
+734 EENKR
-742 EALVAEEQPVVE
+742 
-754 EAPIAE
+754 
-760 GKPVVEEAPVAEE
+760 VVEEAPVVEE
-773 QLVVEEA
+773 KSVVEEVP
-780 LVAEEQ
+780 VAEEQ
-786 PVVEE
+786 SVVEE
-791 APIAEGK
+791 APVVEEK

-803 APVAEEQLVVEE
+803 APVVEEQSVVEEAPVVEEKSVVEEVPVAEEQ
-815 TTIAEEKPVVPKEEP
+815 PVVKKEEP

-854 RHAARTS
+854 RHAARANA
-861 VMQPSM
+861 MQPSANV
-867 GERVENKPVHQVEES
+867 RVENKPV
-882 PVQQVVVESRVE
+882 QQEVA
-894 EQPVKQ
+894 
-900 VVVDPQVE
+900 
-908 EQPMQQ
+908 
-914 VVVEP
+914 EP

-930 VEPQVKEQPMQQV
+930 VESQVEESPVQQV
-943 VVEPQ
+943 VA
-948 VEVQPMQQVVVEPQV
+948 
-963 KEQPMQQVVVEPQVK
+963 
-978 EQPMQQVVVE
+978 E
-988 PQVEEQLGQQMVV
+988 PQVEEQ
-1001 ESQVEEKPMQQVVVE
+1001 PMQQVVVE
-1016 QVQKPISSTEVQEKA
+1016 QVQKPISSTEVKEKA

-1043 VLQTP
+1043 VLHTP

-1054 PLALLSIPR
+1054 PLALLSIP
-1063 QAALDNKEWLEEQK
+1063 QQTALDNTEWLEEQK

-1404 PVRVQGVYV
+1404 PVRIQGVYV

-1419 KTVDHVKKQMKPNYL
+1419 KTVDHVRKQMKPNYL
-1434 FQQEDLLA
+1434 FKQEDLLA
-1442 KTEQSESEDE
+1442 KTEQAESEDE

-1488 EMESQGIISEAR
+1488 EMESQGIISEGR

>member
-59 IPDDGFDEDDVREQ
+59 VPDNGFDEEDESEVN
-73 PRFEEQHVQSG
+73 RFEEQPVQG
-84 VYEDQ
+84 VTYEE
-89 PTQRGI
+89 PTAQRGI

-107 VVATY
+107 VVSTY

-117 QYEPDPEPVV
+117 QYEPVRESVV
-127 KKVSVP
+127 KKASVP
-133 SQESSRRPFRPTEM
+133 SQESNRRPFRPTEM

-157 SVEKKVEKQEEEKE
+157 SVEKKEEKQEEVKE

-194 TLSAFSEGQT
+194 TLSDFSEGQAPT
-204 TTPSSSGRAG
+204 SSSHRAA
-214 NQQEEQN
+214 NQQGEQQYEEN
-221 HSKKEEKS
+221 KKEEKS

-237 NGYEIERQEPVV
+237 NGYEIECQVPLV
-249 EEKEVVQEI
+249 EEKEVIQEMS
-258 NTPQEVSAD
+258 TPQEVSAD
-267 EFLHKTIAERTEDAG
+267 ELLHKTVAEQMESA
-282 KEKDVV
+282 KLEKDVV
-288 VSNENSLQE
+288 VLNENNLQE
-297 ELVDSQVEHE
+297 ELVASKVEHE
-307 DTILAEEM
+307 DTILSEEI
-315 KCNTEIEK
+315 KRNTEIKQPTIEVEK
-323 QTSEESVIV
+323 QAPEESVIV

-345 IPEEFAEIAETEEPE
+345 IPEE
-360 VEVTA
+360 V
-365 ETEESEEVEV
+365 SK
-375 TAETEE
+375 
-381 SEEVEVIAEAEE
+381 VEVI
-393 SEEVEVTAETEESEE
+393 
-408 VEVTAETEESEEVE
+408 
-422 VTAEAEES
+422 
-430 EEVEVTAETEEF
+430 AETEEF
-442 EEVKVI
+442 EEVVMETEAPEEVVMETEAPEEVEVI
-448 AEAEESEEAE
+448 TETEESEEAE
-458 VTTETEESEEV
+458 V
-469 EEIAETEESEEVEE
+469 

-500 ESEEVEVTTE
+500 ESEEVEVITETEELEEVEVIAETEELEEVEVITE
-510 TEESEEVEVTA
+510 TEESEEVEV
-521 ETEESEEVE
+521 
-530 VTAEAEESEEVEVTA
+530 
-545 ETEEFEEVKV
+545 
-555 IAEAEES
+555 I
-562 EEAEVTTETE
+562 TET
-572 ESEEVEEIAET
+572 
-583 EESEE
+583 
-588 VEEIAEA
+588 

-610 EEVEVTTETE
+610 EEVEVIAVVE
-620 ESEEVEVTAET
+620 ESEEVEVIAEVEESEEAEVIAET
-631 EESEEVEVTAEAE
+631 EESEEVEVI
-644 ESEEVEV
+644 
-651 TAETEEFE
+651 AETKAPVVETF
-659 EVKVIAEA
+659 VAL
-667 EESEEVEEIAEA
+667 EEIQQE
-679 EESEVEAFVEL
+679 
-690 EETQPEMVLDEAIEQ
+690 DEAIEQ
-705 KSEFIHV
+705 KSEFIYV

-723 QSFAN
+723 QSFAD
-728 VLIAET
+728 VLIAE
-734 EENKLVVE
+734 
-742 EALVAEEQPVVE
+742 EQ
-754 EAPIAE
+754 
-760 GKPVVEEAPVAEE
+760 PVVEEAPVAEE
-773 QLVVEEA
+773 QQVVEEA
-780 LVAEEQ
+780 PVVEEQSVVEEAPVVEEQPVAEETPVAEEQ
-786 PVVEE
+786 PVV
-791 APIAEGK
+791 
-798 SVVEE
+798 
-803 APVAEEQLVVEE
+803 Q
-815 TTIAEEKPVVPKEEP
+815 KEEP

-854 RHAARTS
+854 RHAARANA
-861 VMQPSM
+861 MQPSANV
-867 GERVENKPVHQVEES
+867 RVENKPVQQEVAEPQVEER
-882 PVQQVVVESRVE
+882 PVQQVVAKPQVE
-894 EQPVKQ
+894 EHPVQQ
-900 VVVDPQVE
+900 VVAKPQVE
-908 EQPMQQ
+908 EQTMQQ
-914 VVVEP
+914 VVAEPQVEERPVQQEVAEP

-930 VEPQVKEQPMQQV
+930 A
-943 VVEPQ
+943 EPQ
-948 VEVQPMQQVVVEPQV
+948 VEERPVQQVVA
-963 KEQPMQQVVVEPQVK
+963 
-978 EQPMQQVVVE
+978 E
-988 PQVEEQLGQQMVV
+988 PQVEEQ
-1001 ESQVEEKPMQQVVVE
+1001 PIQQVVVE

-1043 VLQTP
+1043 VLHTP

-1054 PLALLSIPR
+1054 PLALLSIP
-1063 QAALDNKEWLEEQK
+1063 QQSALDNTEWLEEQK

-1235 PKMVELAPYNS
+1235 PKMVELAPYNA

-1434 FQQEDLLA
+1434 FKQEDLLA
-1442 KTEQSESEDE
+1442 KTEQAESEDE
-1452 LFFDACQFV
+1452 LFFEACQFV

-1488 EMESQGIISEAR
+1488 EMQSQGIISEAR

>member
-23 PKQIESQPKIP
+23 QKQVESQPKIP

-59 IPDDGFDEDDVREQ
+59 VPDNGFDEEDVIETG
-73 PRFEEQHVQSG
+73 RFEEQPVQA
-84 VYEDQ
+84 VTYENQ
-89 PTQRGI
+89 PIQRGI
-95 KVERSRRPYVEK
+95 KVERSRRQYVEK
-107 VVATY
+107 VVSTY
-112 EEPEV
+112 EEPEI
-117 QYEPDPEPVV
+117 QYEPEREPVV
-127 KKVSVP
+127 KKASTP
-133 SQESSRRPFRPTEM
+133 AQESNRRPFRPTEM

-157 SVEKKVEKQEEEKE
+157 SVEKKEEKQEEVKE

-194 TLSAFSEGQT
+194 TLSDFSEGQAPT
-204 TTPSSSGRAG
+204 SSSHRAANEQG
-214 NQQEEQN
+214 EQQYEE
-221 HSKKEEKS
+221 SKKEEKS

-237 NGYEIERQEPVV
+237 NGYEIERQEPIV
-249 EEKEVVQEI
+249 EEKEVVQEMSA
-258 NTPQEVSAD
+258 PQEVPAA
-267 EFLHKTIAERTEDAG
+267 ELLHETIAERMEDA
-282 KEKDVV
+282 KQESDVV
-288 VSNENSLQE
+288 DKNILQE
-297 ELVDSQVEHE
+297 ELVDSKVEHE
-307 DTILAEEM
+307 DTILSEEI
-315 KCNTEIEK
+315 KRSTEIEQPTIEVEK
-323 QTSEESVIV
+323 QAPEESVIV
-332 KAEEKLEETIIVE
+332 KAEEKLEETIVVE
-345 IPEEFAEIAETEEPE
+345 IPEE
-360 VEVTA
+360 VEVI
-365 ETEESEEVEV
+365 
-375 TAETEE
+375 AETEE
-381 SEEVEVIAEAEE
+381 SEEVEVIAETKE
-393 SEEVEVTAETEESEE
+393 SEEVEVIAETEESEE
-408 VEVTAETEESEEVE
+408 VEV
-422 VTAEAEES
+422 
-430 EEVEVTAETEEF
+430 
-442 EEVKVI
+442 
-448 AEAEESEEAE
+448 
-458 VTTETEESEEV
+458 
-469 EEIAETEESEEVEE
+469 IAETEESEKVEV

-500 ESEEVEVTTE
+500 ESEEVEV
-510 TEESEEVEVTA
+510 
-521 ETEESEEVE
+521 
-530 VTAEAEESEEVEVTA
+530 
-545 ETEEFEEVKV
+545 
-555 IAEAEES
+555 
-562 EEAEVTTETE
+562 
-572 ESEEVEEIAET
+572 
-583 EESEE
+583 
-588 VEEIAEA
+588 IAEA

-610 EEVEVTTETE
+610 EEVEVI
-620 ESEEVEVTAET
+620 
-631 EESEEVEVTAEAE
+631 AEAE
-644 ESEEVEV
+644 ESEEVE
-651 TAETEEFE
+651 
-659 EVKVIAEA
+659 VIAEA
-667 EESEEVEEIAEA
+667 EESEEVEVIAETEEQKEVEVIAEAEAPEEVEVIAETEEQEEVEAIAEA
-679 EESEVEAFVEL
+679 EERKEVEVIAETEAPEEVEPVAL
-690 EETQPEMVLDEAIEQ
+690 EEMQQEMVLNEAIEQ
-705 KSEFIHV
+705 KNEFIHV

-723 QSFAN
+723 QSFAD
-728 VLIAET
+728 VLIT
-734 EENKLVVE
+734 EEQPVAEETPVVE
-742 EALVAEEQPVVE
+742 EQPAAEEAPIAEEQPAAEETSVVEEQSVVE

-760 GKPVVEEAPVAEE
+760 E
-773 QLVVEEA
+773 QS
-780 LVAEEQ
+780 VAEEQ
-786 PVVEE
+786 PVV
-791 APIAEGK
+791 
-798 SVVEE
+798 
-803 APVAEEQLVVEE
+803 Q
-815 TTIAEEKPVVPKEEP
+815 KEEP

-845 KQDRTRLME
+845 KQDRARLME
-854 RHAARTS
+854 RHTSRTNA
-861 VMQPSM
+861 MQPSM
-867 GERVENKPVHQVEES
+867 SERVENKPVHQVEEQ
-882 PVQQVVVESRVE
+882 PQVEEKPMQQVVVEL
-894 EQPVKQ
+894 
-900 VVVDPQVE
+900 QVE
-908 EQPMQQ
+908 EKPMQQ

-919 QVEEQPMQQVV
+919 QVEE
-930 VEPQVKEQPMQQV
+930 K
-943 VVEPQ
+943 
-948 VEVQPMQQVVVEPQV
+948 
-963 KEQPMQQVVVEPQVK
+963 
-978 EQPMQQVVVE
+978 PMQQVVVE
-988 PQVEEQLGQQMVV
+988 PQVEEKPMQQVVV
-1001 ESQVEEKPMQQVVVE
+1001 EPQVEEKPMQQVVVE
-1016 QVQKPISSTEVQEKA
+1016 PQVEERPMQQVVVEPQVEEKPMQQVVVEPQVEEKPMQQVVVEPQVEEKPMQQVVVEPQVEEKPMQQVVVEPQVEERPMQQVVVEPQVEEKPMQQVVEPQVQPVQQVVAEQVQKPISSTEVEEKA
-1031 YVVNQRENDMRN
+1031 YVVNQRENDVRN

-1048 PTYTVP
+1048 PTYTIP
-1054 PLALLSIPR
+1054 SLTLLSIPQ
-1063 QAALDNKEWLEEQK
+1063 QAALDNTEWLEEQK

-1434 FQQEDLLA
+1434 FKQEDLLA
-1442 KTEQSESEDE
+1442 KTEQAESEDE
-1452 LFFDACQFV
+1452 LFLDACQFV

>member
-23 PKQIESQPKIP
+23 PKQVESQPKIP

-59 IPDDGFDEDDVREQ
+59 VPDNGFDEEDVIETGH
-73 PRFEEQHVQSG
+73 FEEQPVQA
-84 VYEDQ
+84 VTYENE
-89 PTQRGI
+89 PIQRGI
-95 KVERSRRPYVEK
+95 KVERSRRQYVEK
-107 VVATY
+107 VVSTY
-112 EEPEV
+112 EEPEM
-117 QYEPDPEPVV
+117 QYEPEREPVV
-127 KKVSVP
+127 KKASTP
-133 SQESSRRPFRPTEM
+133 AQESNRRPFRPTEM

-157 SVEKKVEKQEEEKE
+157 SVEKKEEKQEEVKE

-194 TLSAFSEGQT
+194 TLSDFSEGQAPT
-204 TTPSSSGRAG
+204 SSSHRAANEQG
-214 NQQEEQN
+214 ERQYEE
-221 HSKKEEKS
+221 SKKEEKS

-237 NGYEIERQEPVV
+237 NGYEIERQEPIV
-249 EEKEVVQEI
+249 EEKEVVQEMSA
-258 NTPQEVSAD
+258 PQEVPAA
-267 EFLHKTIAERTEDAG
+267 ELLHETIAERMEGA
-282 KEKDVV
+282 KQESDVV
-288 VSNENSLQE
+288 DKNILQE
-297 ELVDSQVEHE
+297 ELVDSKVEHE
-307 DTILAEEM
+307 DTILSEEI
-315 KCNTEIEK
+315 KRSTEIEQPTIEVEK
-323 QTSEESVIV
+323 QAPEESVIV
-332 KAEEKLEETIIVE
+332 KAEEKLEETIVVE
-345 IPEEFAEIAETEEPE
+345 IPEEVEVIAEAEEP
-360 VEVTA
+360 
-365 ETEESEEVEV
+365 EEVEV
-375 TAETEE
+375 IAETEE
-381 SEEVEVIAEAEE
+381 SEEVEVIAETEE
-393 SEEVEVTAETEESEE
+393 SEEVEVIAETEESEEVEVIAETEELEEVEVTAETEELEE
-408 VEVTAETEESEEVE
+408 VEVVAETEEL
-422 VTAEAEES
+422 
-430 EEVEVTAETEEF
+430 
-442 EEVKVI
+442 
-448 AEAEESEEAE
+448 
-458 VTTETEESEEV
+458 
-469 EEIAETEESEEVEE
+469 
-483 IAEAEESEEV
+483 EEV
-493 EVIAEAE
+493 EVIAETEAP
-500 ESEEVEVTTE
+500 EEVEPV
-510 TEESEEVEVTA
+510 A
-521 ETEESEEVE
+521 
-530 VTAEAEESEEVEVTA
+530 
-545 ETEEFEEVKV
+545 
-555 IAEAEES
+555 
-562 EEAEVTTETE
+562 
-572 ESEEVEEIAET
+572 
-583 EESEE
+583 
-588 VEEIAEA
+588 
-595 EESEEVEVIAEAEES
+595 
-610 EEVEVTTETE
+610 
-620 ESEEVEVTAET
+620 
-631 EESEEVEVTAEAE
+631 
-644 ESEEVEV
+644 
-651 TAETEEFE
+651 
-659 EVKVIAEA
+659 
-667 EESEEVEEIAEA
+667 
-679 EESEVEAFVEL
+679 L
-690 EETQPEMVLDEAIEQ
+690 EEMQQEMVLNEAIEQ
-705 KSEFIHV
+705 KNEFIHV
-712 AEADEQTKKDV
+712 AVADEQTKKDV
-723 QSFAN
+723 QSFAD
-728 VLIAET
+728 VLIAE
-734 EENKLVVE
+734 EQSVVE
-742 EALVAEEQPVVE
+742 ETPIVEEQPVAEEAPVVEEQSVVEETPIVEEAPVVEGQSVVE

-760 GKPVVEEAPVAEE
+760 EQPVAEETSVVEEQPVAEETSIVEEQPVAEEAPV
-773 QLVVEEA
+773 V
-780 LVAEEQ
+780 EEQ
-786 PVVEE
+786 PVV
-791 APIAEGK
+791 
-798 SVVEE
+798 
-803 APVAEEQLVVEE
+803 Q
-815 TTIAEEKPVVPKEEP
+815 KEEP

-845 KQDRTRLME
+845 KQDRARLME
-854 RHAARTS
+854 RHASRTNG
-861 VMQPSM
+861 MQSSM
-867 GERVENKPVHQVEES
+867 SERVENKPVHQVEE
-882 PVQQVVVESRVE
+882 Q
-894 EQPVKQ
+894 
-900 VVVDPQVE
+900 PQVE
-908 EQPMQQ
+908 EKPMQQ

-919 QVEEQPMQQVV
+919 QVEEKQMQQ
-930 VEPQVKEQPMQQV
+930 

-948 VEVQPMQQVVVEPQV
+948 VEE
-963 KEQPMQQVVVEPQVK
+963 K
-978 EQPMQQVVVE
+978 PMQQVVVE
-988 PQVEEQLGQQMVV
+988 PQVEEKPMQQVVV
-1001 ESQVEEKPMQQVVVE
+1001 EPQVEEKPMQQVVVE
-1016 QVQKPISSTEVQEKA
+1016 PQVEEKPMQQVVVEPQVEEKPVQQVVEPQVEEVQPVQQVVAEQVQKPISSTEVEEKA
-1031 YVVNQRENDMRN
+1031 YVVNQRENDVRN

-1048 PTYTVP
+1048 PTYTIP
-1054 PLALLSIPR
+1054 SLTLLSIPQ
-1063 QAALDNKEWLEEQK
+1063 QAALDNTEWLEEQK

-1295 EREIPG
+1295 GREIPG

-1434 FQQEDLLA
+1434 FKQEDLLA
-1442 KTEQSESEDE
+1442 KTEQAESEDE
-1452 LFFDACQFV
+1452 LFLDACQFV

-1488 EMESQGIISEAR
+1488 EMESQGIISEGR

>member
-13 EEQTAMNKEV
+13 EEQTAINKEV
-23 PKQIESQPKIP
+23 PKQIESQSKIP

-59 IPDDGFDEDDVREQ
+59 VPDNGFDEEDVIATGH
-73 PRFEEQHVQSG
+73 FEEQPVQ
-84 VYEDQ
+84 VVTYENQ

-95 KVERSRRPYVEK
+95 KVERSRRQYVEQ
-107 VVATY
+107 VVSTY

-117 QYEPDPEPVV
+117 QYEPEREPVV
-127 KKVSVP
+127 KKASAP
-133 SQESSRRPFRPTEM
+133 SQESNRRPFRPTEM

-194 TLSAFSEGQT
+194 TLSDFSEGQAT
-204 TTPSSSGRAG
+204 TSSSHEGVDQRD
-214 NQQEEQN
+214 QQ
-221 HSKKEEKS
+221 SKEEEKS

-237 NGYEIERQEPVV
+237 NGYEIERQEPIV
-249 EEKEVVQEI
+249 EKEVVQEI
-258 NTPQEVSAD
+258 SAQQAVPAGEVP
-267 EFLHKTIAERTEDAG
+267 HQTIAERMEDA
-282 KEKDVV
+282 KQENDVV
-288 VSNENSLQE
+288 AKNILQT
-297 ELVDSQVEHE
+297 ELVDSKVEHE
-307 DTILAEEM
+307 DTILSEET
-315 KCNTEIEK
+315 KRNTEIEQPTIEVEK
-323 QTSEESVIV
+323 QAPEESVIV
-332 KAEEKLEETIIVE
+332 KAEEKLEETIVVE
-345 IPEEFAEIAETEEPE
+345 IQEEAEAPEEVEVIAETEELEE
-360 VEVTA
+360 VEVITETEAPEEAEVIA
-365 ETEESEEVEV
+365 ETEESEEAEV
-375 TAETEE
+375 IAETEE
-381 SEEVEVIAEAEE
+381 SEAVEVIAEAEE
-393 SEEVEVTAETEESEE
+393 LEKVEVITETE
-408 VEVTAETEESEEVE
+408 AP
-422 VTAEAEES
+422 
-430 EEVEVTAETEEF
+430 
-442 EEVKVI
+442 
-448 AEAEESEEAE
+448 EEAE
-458 VTTETEESEEV
+458 PVT
-469 EEIAETEESEEVEE
+469 
-483 IAEAEESEEV
+483 
-493 EVIAEAE
+493 
-500 ESEEVEVTTE
+500 
-510 TEESEEVEVTA
+510 
-521 ETEESEEVE
+521 
-530 VTAEAEESEEVEVTA
+530 
-545 ETEEFEEVKV
+545 
-555 IAEAEES
+555 
-562 EEAEVTTETE
+562 
-572 ESEEVEEIAET
+572 
-583 EESEE
+583 
-588 VEEIAEA
+588 
-595 EESEEVEVIAEAEES
+595 
-610 EEVEVTTETE
+610 
-620 ESEEVEVTAET
+620 
-631 EESEEVEVTAEAE
+631 
-644 ESEEVEV
+644 
-651 TAETEEFE
+651 
-659 EVKVIAEA
+659 
-667 EESEEVEEIAEA
+667 
-679 EESEVEAFVEL
+679 L
-690 EETQPEMVLDEAIEQ
+690 EETQQEMVLNEAIEQ
-705 KSEFIHV
+705 TNEFIHV
-712 AEADEQTKKDV
+712 AEAEEQAKKDV
-723 QSFAN
+723 QSFAD
-728 VLIAET
+728 VLIAE
-734 EENKLVVE
+734 EQQVVE
-742 EALVAEEQPVVE
+742 EAPIAEEQRVVEEASVAEEALIAEEQQVVEEAPIAEEQPVVE

-760 GKPVVEEAPVAEE
+760 EQPVVEEARIAEE
-773 QLVVEEA
+773 QRVVEEA
-780 LVAEEQ
+780 SVAEEARIAEEQQVVEEAPIAEEQ

-791 APIAEGK
+791 APIAE
-798 SVVEE
+798 
-803 APVAEEQLVVEE
+803 EQPIVQ
-815 TTIAEEKPVVPKEEP
+815 KEEP
-830 KREKKRHVPFNVVML
+830 KRQKKRHVPFNVVML

-854 RHAARTS
+854 RHAAR
-861 VMQPSM
+861 VNAMQSSM
-867 GERVENKPVHQVEES
+867 SERVENKPVQQVEEA
-882 PVQQVVVESRVE
+882 PVQQVAVET
-894 EQPVKQ
+894 
-900 VVVDPQVE
+900 
-908 EQPMQQ
+908 
-914 VVVEP
+914 
-919 QVEEQPMQQVV
+919 
-930 VEPQVKEQPMQQV
+930 
-943 VVEPQ
+943 
-948 VEVQPMQQVVVEPQV
+948 
-963 KEQPMQQVVVEPQVK
+963 
-978 EQPMQQVVVE
+978 
-988 PQVEEQLGQQMVV
+988 
-1001 ESQVEEKPMQQVVVE
+1001 QVEEKPMQQVVVE
-1016 QVQKPISSTEVQEKA
+1016 SRVEEKPMQQVVVEPQMEETPMQQVTVEPQVEERPMQQVVVEPRVEEQPVQQEVVEPQVEEKPMQQVVAEQVHKPISSTEVQEKA

-1048 PTYTVP
+1048 PTYAIP
-1054 PLALLSIPR
+1054 PLTLLSVPQ
-1063 QAALDNKEWLEEQK
+1063 QAALDNTEWLDEQK

-1295 EREIPG
+1295 GREIPG

-1419 KTVDHVKKQMKPNYL
+1419 KTVDHVRKQMKPNYL
-1434 FQQEDLLA
+1434 FKQEDLLA
-1442 KTEQSESEDE
+1442 KTEQAESEDE

-1488 EMESQGIISEAR
+1488 EMESQGIISEGR

>member
-13 EEQTAMNKEV
+13 EEQTAINKEV
-23 PKQIESQPKIP
+23 PKQIESQSKIP

-59 IPDDGFDEDDVREQ
+59 VPDNGFDEEDVIATGH
-73 PRFEEQHVQSG
+73 FEEQPVQ
-84 VYEDQ
+84 VVTYENQ

-95 KVERSRRPYVEK
+95 KVERSRRQYVEQ
-107 VVATY
+107 VVSTY

-117 QYEPDPEPVV
+117 QYEPEREPVV
-127 KKVSVP
+127 KKASAP
-133 SQESSRRPFRPTEM
+133 SQESNRRPFRPTEM

-194 TLSAFSEGQT
+194 TLSDFSEGQAT
-204 TTPSSSGRAG
+204 TSSSHEGVDQRD
-214 NQQEEQN
+214 QQ
-221 HSKKEEKS
+221 SKKEEKS

-237 NGYEIERQEPVV
+237 NGYEIERQQPIV
-249 EEKEVVQEI
+249 EKEVVQEI
-258 NTPQEVSAD
+258 SAQQAVQAGEVP
-267 EFLHKTIAERTEDAG
+267 HQTIAERMEDA
-282 KEKDVV
+282 KQESDVV
-288 VSNENSLQE
+288 AKNILQT
-297 ELVDSQVEHE
+297 ELVDSKVEHE
-307 DTILAEEM
+307 DTILSEET
-315 KCNTEIEK
+315 KRNTEIEQPTIEVEK
-323 QTSEESVIV
+323 QAPEESVIV
-332 KAEEKLEETIIVE
+332 KAEEKLEETIVVE
-345 IPEEFAEIAETEEPE
+345 IQEEVEAIAEAEAPEELEVIAETKESEE
-360 VEVTA
+360 VEVITETEAPEEAEVIA
-365 ETEESEEVEV
+365 ETEESEELEVIAETEVPEEVEV
-375 TAETEE
+375 IAETEVPEEVEVIAETKESEEVEVITETEAQEEAEVITETEAPEEAEVIAETEE

-393 SEEVEVTAETEESEE
+393 LEKVEVIT
-408 VEVTAETEESEEVE
+408 
-422 VTAEAEES
+422 EAEEL
-430 EEVEVTAETEEF
+430 
-442 EEVKVI
+442 
-448 AEAEESEEAE
+448 
-458 VTTETEESEEV
+458 
-469 EEIAETEESEEVEE
+469 
-483 IAEAEESEEV
+483 EEV

-500 ESEEVEVTTE
+500 EL
-510 TEESEEVEVTA
+510 
-521 ETEESEEVE
+521 
-530 VTAEAEESEEVEVTA
+530 
-545 ETEEFEEVKV
+545 
-555 IAEAEES
+555 
-562 EEAEVTTETE
+562 
-572 ESEEVEEIAET
+572 
-583 EESEE
+583 
-588 VEEIAEA
+588 
-595 EESEEVEVIAEAEES
+595 EEVEVIAEAEEL
-610 EEVEVTTETE
+610 EEVE
-620 ESEEVEVTAET
+620 
-631 EESEEVEVTAEAE
+631 
-644 ESEEVEV
+644 
-651 TAETEEFE
+651 
-659 EVKVIAEA
+659 VIAEA
-667 EESEEVEEIAEA
+667 EELEEVEVIAEA
-679 EESEVEAFVEL
+679 EELEEVEVIAEAEELEKVEVIAETEAPEEAEPVAL
-690 EETQPEMVLDEAIEQ
+690 EETQQEMVLNEAIEQ
-705 KSEFIHV
+705 TNEFIHV
-712 AEADEQTKKDV
+712 AEAEEQAKKDV
-723 QSFAN
+723 QSFAD
-728 VLIAET
+728 VLIAE
-734 EENKLVVE
+734 EQRVVE
-742 EALVAEEQPVVE
+742 EAPIAEGQQVVEEAPIAEGQQVVEEAPIAEEQRVVEEARIAEEQQVVEEARIAEEQPVVE
-754 EAPIAE
+754 EARIAE
-760 GKPVVEEAPVAEE
+760 EQQVVEEAPIAEEQRVVEEVPVAEE
-773 QLVVEEA
+773 QQVVEEVPVAEEQQVVEETPVAEEQQVVEEVPVAEEQQVVEEA
-780 LVAEEQ
+780 AIAEAQQVVEEAVIAEEQ

-791 APIAEGK
+791 T
-798 SVVEE
+798 
-803 APVAEEQLVVEE
+803 PVAEAQ
-815 TTIAEEKPVVPKEEP
+815 PVVQKEEP

-854 RHAARTS
+854 RHAARANA
-861 VMQPSM
+861 MQSSM
-867 GERVENKPVHQVEES
+867 SERVENKPVQQVEEK
-882 PVQQVVVESRVE
+882 PV
-894 EQPVKQ
+894 
-900 VVVDPQVE
+900 
-908 EQPMQQ
+908 QQ

-919 QVEEQPMQQVV
+919 QVEEKPVQQ
-930 VEPQVKEQPMQQV
+930 E
-943 VVEPQ
+943 
-948 VEVQPMQQVVVEPQV
+948 
-963 KEQPMQQVVVEPQVK
+963 
-978 EQPMQQVVVE
+978 VVE
-988 PQVEEQLGQQMVV
+988 PQVEEKPVQQEVV
-1001 ESQVEEKPMQQVVVE
+1001 EPQVEEKPVQQEVVEPQVEEKSMQQVVVE
-1016 QVQKPISSTEVQEKA
+1016 QVQKPTSSTEVQEKA

-1048 PTYTVP
+1048 PTYAIP
-1054 PLALLSIPR
+1054 PLTLLSIPQ
-1063 QAALDNKEWLEEQK
+1063 QAALDNTEWLDEQK

-1295 EREIPG
+1295 GREIPG

-1419 KTVDHVKKQMKPNYL
+1419 KTVDHVRKQMKPNYL
-1434 FQQEDLLA
+1434 FKQEDLLA
-1442 KTEQSESEDE
+1442 KTEQAESEDE

-1488 EMESQGIISEAR
+1488 EMESQGIISEGR

>member
-59 IPDDGFDEDDVREQ
+59 VPDNGFDEEDESEVN
-73 PRFEEQHVQSG
+73 RFEEQPVQG
-84 VYEDQ
+84 VTYEE
-89 PTQRGI
+89 PTAQRGI

-107 VVATY
+107 VVSTY

-117 QYEPDPEPVV
+117 QYEPVRESVV
-127 KKVSVP
+127 KKASVP
-133 SQESSRRPFRPTEM
+133 SQESNRRPFRPTEM

-157 SVEKKVEKQEEEKE
+157 SVEKKEEKQEEVKE

-194 TLSAFSEGQT
+194 TLSDFSEGQAPT
-204 TTPSSSGRAG
+204 SSSHRAA
-214 NQQEEQN
+214 NQQGEQQYEEN
-221 HSKKEEKS
+221 KKEEKS

-237 NGYEIERQEPVV
+237 NGYEIERQVPLV
-249 EEKEVVQEI
+249 EEKEVIQEMS
-258 NTPQEVSAD
+258 TPQEVSAD
-267 EFLHKTIAERTEDAG
+267 ELLHKTVAEQMESA
-282 KEKDVV
+282 KLEKDVV
-288 VSNENSLQE
+288 VLNKNNLQE
-297 ELVDSQVEHE
+297 ELVASKVEHE
-307 DTILAEEM
+307 DTILSEEI
-315 KCNTEIEK
+315 KRNTEIKQPTIEVEK
-323 QTSEESVIV
+323 QAPEESVIV

-345 IPEEFAEIAETEEPE
+345 IL
-360 VEVTA
+360 
-365 ETEESEEVEV
+365 EEV
-375 TAETEE
+375 
-381 SEEVEVIAEAEE
+381 SKVEVI
-393 SEEVEVTAETEESEE
+393 
-408 VEVTAETEESEEVE
+408 
-422 VTAEAEES
+422 
-430 EEVEVTAETEEF
+430 AETEEF
-442 EEVKVI
+442 EEVVMETEAPEEVEVI
-448 AEAEESEEAE
+448 TETEESEEAE
-458 VTTETEESEEV
+458 V
-469 EEIAETEESEEVEE
+469 

-500 ESEEVEVTTE
+500 ESEEVEVIAE
-510 TEESEEVEVTA
+510 AEESEEVEVITETEELEEAEVIA

-530 VTAEAEESEEVEVTA
+530 VIAEAEESEEVEV
-545 ETEEFEEVKV
+545 
-555 IAEAEES
+555 I
-562 EEAEVTTETE
+562 TETE
-572 ESEEVEEIAET
+572 ELEEVEVIAET
-583 EESEE
+583 EELEE
-588 VEEIAEA
+588 VEVIAEA

-610 EEVEVTTETE
+610 EEAEVIAEVE
-620 ESEEVEVTAET
+620 ESEEVE
-631 EESEEVEVTAEAE
+631 
-644 ESEEVEV
+644 
-651 TAETEEFE
+651 
-659 EVKVIAEA
+659 VIAEA
-667 EESEEVEEIAEA
+667 EESEEAEVIAEINAPVVETFVALEEIQQE
-679 EESEVEAFVEL
+679 
-690 EETQPEMVLDEAIEQ
+690 DEAIEQ
-705 KSEFIHV
+705 KSEFIYV

-723 QSFAN
+723 QSFAD
-728 VLIAET
+728 VLIAE
-734 EENKLVVE
+734 
-742 EALVAEEQPVVE
+742 EQ
-754 EAPIAE
+754 
-760 GKPVVEEAPVAEE
+760 PVVEEAPVAEE
-773 QLVVEEA
+773 QQVVEEA
-780 LVAEEQ
+780 PVVEEQSVVEEAPVVEEQPVAEETLVAEEQRVVEEAPVVEEQRVVEEVPVAEEQ
-786 PVVEE
+786 PVV
-791 APIAEGK
+791 
-798 SVVEE
+798 
-803 APVAEEQLVVEE
+803 Q
-815 TTIAEEKPVVPKEEP
+815 KEEP

-854 RHAARTS
+854 RHAARANA
-861 VMQPSM
+861 MQPSANV
-867 GERVENKPVHQVEES
+867 RVENKPVQQEVAEPQVEER
-882 PVQQVVVESRVE
+882 PVQQVVAKPQVE
-894 EQPVKQ
+894 EHPVQQ
-900 VVVDPQVE
+900 VVAKPQVE

-914 VVVEP
+914 VVAEPQVEERPVQQEVAEP

-930 VEPQVKEQPMQQV
+930 A
-943 VVEPQ
+943 EPQ
-948 VEVQPMQQVVVEPQV
+948 VEERPVQQVVAEPQV
-963 KEQPMQQVVVEPQVK
+963 EEHPVQQVVA
-978 EQPMQQVVVE
+978 E
-988 PQVEEQLGQQMVV
+988 PQVEEQ
-1001 ESQVEEKPMQQVVVE
+1001 PIQQVVVE

-1043 VLQTP
+1043 VLHTP

-1054 PLALLSIPR
+1054 PLALLSIP
-1063 QAALDNKEWLEEQK
+1063 QQSALDNTEWLEEQK

-1235 PKMVELAPYNS
+1235 PKMVELAPYNA

-1259 AATAALKWAVEEM
+1259 AATVALKWAVEEM

-1434 FQQEDLLA
+1434 FKQEDLLA
-1442 KTEQSESEDE
+1442 KTEQAESEDE
-1452 LFFDACQFV
+1452 LFFEACQFV

-1488 EMESQGIISEAR
+1488 EMQSQGIISEAR

>member
-1 MLDWMKKLFNKE
+1 M
-13 EEQTAMNKEV
+13 
-23 PKQIESQPKIP
+23 
-34 RVNHYTEARE
+34 
-44 AQMASRNAGKCRFPL
+44 
-59 IPDDGFDEDDVREQ
+59 
-73 PRFEEQHVQSG
+73 
-84 VYEDQ
+84 
-89 PTQRGI
+89 
-95 KVERSRRPYVEK
+95 ERSRRPYVEK
-107 VVATY
+107 VVSTY

-117 QYEPDPEPVV
+117 QYEPVRESVV
-127 KKVSVP
+127 KKASAP
-133 SQESSRRPFRPTEM
+133 SQESNRRPFRPTEM

-157 SVEKKVEKQEEEKE
+157 SVEKKEEKQEEVKE

-194 TLSAFSEGQT
+194 KLSDFSEGQAPT
-204 TTPSSSGRAG
+204 SSSHRAA
-214 NQQEEQN
+214 NQQGEQQYEEN
-221 HSKKEEKS
+221 KKEEKS

-237 NGYEIERQEPVV
+237 NGYEIERQVPLV
-249 EEKEVVQEI
+249 EEKEVIQEMS
-258 NTPQEVSAD
+258 TPQEVSAD
-267 EFLHKTIAERTEDAG
+267 ELLHKTVAEQMESA
-282 KEKDVV
+282 KLEKDVV
-288 VSNENSLQE
+288 VLNENNLQE
-297 ELVDSQVEHE
+297 ELVASKVEHE
-307 DTILAEEM
+307 DTILSEEI
-315 KCNTEIEK
+315 KRNTEIKQPTIEVEK
-323 QTSEESVIV
+323 QAPEESVIV

-345 IPEEFAEIAETEEPE
+345 IPEEVSKVEVIAETEELEE
-360 VEVTA
+360 VVM
-365 ETEESEEVEV
+365 ETEAPEEVEV
-375 TAETEE
+375 IAEAKELEEVEVIAETEE

-393 SEEVEVTAETEESEE
+393 SEEAEVIAETEESEE
-408 VEVTAETEESEEVE
+408 VEVIAETEESEEVE
-422 VTAEAEES
+422 VIAEAKES
-430 EEVEVTAETEEF
+430 EEVEV
-442 EEVKVI
+442 I
-448 AEAEESEEAE
+448 AEAK
-458 VTTETEESEEV
+458 ESEEV
-469 EEIAETEESEEVEE
+469 EVIAETEESEEVEV
-483 IAEAEESEEV
+483 IAETEESEEV

-500 ESEEVEVTTE
+500 ET
-510 TEESEEVEVTA
+510 
-521 ETEESEEVE
+521 
-530 VTAEAEESEEVEVTA
+530 
-545 ETEEFEEVKV
+545 
-555 IAEAEES
+555 
-562 EEAEVTTETE
+562 
-572 ESEEVEEIAET
+572 
-583 EESEE
+583 
-588 VEEIAEA
+588 
-595 EESEEVEVIAEAEES
+595 EVIAETKAPV
-610 EEVEVTTETE
+610 VETFV
-620 ESEEVEVTAET
+620 AL
-631 EESEEVEVTAEAE
+631 
-644 ESEEVEV
+644 
-651 TAETEEFE
+651 
-659 EVKVIAEA
+659 
-667 EESEEVEEIAEA
+667 EEIQQE
-679 EESEVEAFVEL
+679 
-690 EETQPEMVLDEAIEQ
+690 DEAIEQ

-734 EENKLVVE
+734 EENRRIVEEAQVAEEQRVVE
-742 EALVAEEQPVVE
+742 EAPVVEEQRVVEETPIAEEQPVV
-754 EAPIAE
+754 
-760 GKPVVEEAPVAEE
+760 
-773 QLVVEEA
+773 Q
-780 LVAEEQ
+780 
-786 PVVEE
+786 
-791 APIAEGK
+791 
-798 SVVEE
+798 
-803 APVAEEQLVVEE
+803 
-815 TTIAEEKPVVPKEEP
+815 KEEP

-854 RHAARTS
+854 RHAARANA
-861 VMQPSM
+861 MQPSANV
-867 GERVENKPVHQVEES
+867 RVENKPVQQEVAEPQVEER
-882 PVQQVVVESRVE
+882 PVQQVVAE
-894 EQPVKQ
+894 
-900 VVVDPQVE
+900 PQVE
-908 EQPMQQ
+908 ERPVQQVVAEPQVEENPMQQ

-919 QVEEQPMQQVV
+919 QVEERPV
-930 VEPQVKEQPMQQV
+930 
-943 VVEPQ
+943 
-948 VEVQPMQQVVVEPQV
+948 
-963 KEQPMQQVVVEPQVK
+963 
-978 EQPMQQVVVE
+978 QQVVVE
-988 PQVEEQLGQQMVV
+988 PQVEERPVQQVVV
-1001 ESQVEEKPMQQVVVE
+1001 EPQVEERPVQQVAEPQVEEQPMQQVVVE

-1043 VLQTP
+1043 VLHTP

-1054 PLALLSIPR
+1054 PLALLSIP
-1063 QAALDNKEWLEEQK
+1063 QQSALDNTEWLEEQK

-1434 FQQEDLLA
+1434 FKQEDLLA
-1442 KTEQSESEDE
+1442 KTEQAESEDE
-1452 LFFDACQFV
+1452 LFLDACQFV

-1488 EMESQGIISEAR
+1488 EMESQGIISEGR

>member
-1 MLDWMKKLFNKE
+1 MRKRKS
-13 EEQTAMNKEV
+13 EV
-23 PKQIESQPKIP
+23 
-34 RVNHYTEARE
+34 
-44 AQMASRNAGKCRFPL
+44 
-59 IPDDGFDEDDVREQ
+59 
-73 PRFEEQHVQSG
+73 
-84 VYEDQ
+84 
-89 PTQRGI
+89 
-95 KVERSRRPYVEK
+95 
-107 VVATY
+107 
-112 EEPEV
+112 
-117 QYEPDPEPVV
+117 
-127 KKVSVP
+127 
-133 SQESSRRPFRPTEM
+133 
-147 ISPIYGYNRP
+147 
-157 SVEKKVEKQEEEKE
+157 
-171 REDLEISVEGKSV
+171 
-184 VDAWLEKKGY
+184 
-194 TLSAFSEGQT
+194 
-204 TTPSSSGRAG
+204 
-214 NQQEEQN
+214 
-221 HSKKEEKS
+221 
-229 VVDQWLEK
+229 
-237 NGYEIERQEPVV
+237 
-249 EEKEVVQEI
+249 
-258 NTPQEVSAD
+258 
-267 EFLHKTIAERTEDAG
+267 
-282 KEKDVV
+282 
-288 VSNENSLQE
+288 
-297 ELVDSQVEHE
+297 
-307 DTILAEEM
+307 
-315 KCNTEIEK
+315 
-323 QTSEESVIV
+323 
-332 KAEEKLEETIIVE
+332 
-345 IPEEFAEIAETEEPE
+345 IAETKEPEEVVMETEE
-360 VEVTA
+360 VEVIAEAEEVEVIA

-375 TAETEE
+375 IAEAKELEEVEVIAEAKESEEVEVIAETEE

-393 SEEVEVTAETEESEE
+393 T
-408 VEVTAETEESEEVE
+408 
-422 VTAEAEES
+422 
-430 EEVEVTAETEEF
+430 
-442 EEVKVI
+442 
-448 AEAEESEEAE
+448 
-458 VTTETEESEEV
+458 
-469 EEIAETEESEEVEE
+469 
-483 IAEAEESEEV
+483 
-493 EVIAEAE
+493 EVIAETKAPV
-500 ESEEVEVTTE
+500 VETFV
-510 TEESEEVEVTA
+510 A
-521 ETEESEEVE
+521 L
-530 VTAEAEESEEVEVTA
+530 
-545 ETEEFEEVKV
+545 
-555 IAEAEES
+555 
-562 EEAEVTTETE
+562 
-572 ESEEVEEIAET
+572 EEIQQE
-583 EESEE
+583 
-588 VEEIAEA
+588 
-595 EESEEVEVIAEAEES
+595 
-610 EEVEVTTETE
+610 
-620 ESEEVEVTAET
+620 
-631 EESEEVEVTAEAE
+631 
-644 ESEEVEV
+644 
-651 TAETEEFE
+651 
-659 EVKVIAEA
+659 
-667 EESEEVEEIAEA
+667 
-679 EESEVEAFVEL
+679 
-690 EETQPEMVLDEAIEQ
+690 DEAIEQ

-734 EENKLVVE
+734 EENRRVVE
-742 EALVAEEQPVVE
+742 EAQVAEEQRVVEEAPVVEEQRVVEETPIAEEQPVV
-754 EAPIAE
+754 
-760 GKPVVEEAPVAEE
+760 
-773 QLVVEEA
+773 Q
-780 LVAEEQ
+780 
-786 PVVEE
+786 
-791 APIAEGK
+791 
-798 SVVEE
+798 
-803 APVAEEQLVVEE
+803 
-815 TTIAEEKPVVPKEEP
+815 KEEP

-854 RHAARTS
+854 RHAARANA
-861 VMQPSM
+861 MQPSANV
-867 GERVENKPVHQVEES
+867 RVENKPVQQEVAEPQVEER
-882 PVQQVVVESRVE
+882 PVQQVVA
-894 EQPVKQ
+894 
-900 VVVDPQVE
+900 
-908 EQPMQQ
+908 
-914 VVVEP
+914 EP
-919 QVEEQPMQQVV
+919 QVEEN
-930 VEPQVKEQPMQQV
+930 
-943 VVEPQ
+943 
-948 VEVQPMQQVVVEPQV
+948 
-963 KEQPMQQVVVEPQVK
+963 
-978 EQPMQQVVVE
+978 
-988 PQVEEQLGQQMVV
+988 
-1001 ESQVEEKPMQQVVVE
+1001 PMQQVVVE

-1043 VLQTP
+1043 VLHTP

-1054 PLALLSIPR
+1054 PLALLSIP
-1063 QAALDNKEWLEEQK
+1063 QQSALDNTEWLEEQK

-1434 FQQEDLLA
+1434 FKQEDLLA
-1442 KTEQSESEDE
+1442 KTEQAESEDE
-1452 LFFDACQFV
+1452 LFLDACQFV

-1488 EMESQGIISEAR
+1488 EMESQGIISEGR

>member
-1 MLDWMKKLFNKE
+1 M
-13 EEQTAMNKEV
+13 
-23 PKQIESQPKIP
+23 
-34 RVNHYTEARE
+34 
-44 AQMASRNAGKCRFPL
+44 
-59 IPDDGFDEDDVREQ
+59 
-73 PRFEEQHVQSG
+73 
-84 VYEDQ
+84 
-89 PTQRGI
+89 
-95 KVERSRRPYVEK
+95 
-107 VVATY
+107 
-112 EEPEV
+112 
-117 QYEPDPEPVV
+117 
-127 KKVSVP
+127 
-133 SQESSRRPFRPTEM
+133 
-147 ISPIYGYNRP
+147 
-157 SVEKKVEKQEEEKE
+157 
-171 REDLEISVEGKSV
+171 
-184 VDAWLEKKGY
+184 
-194 TLSAFSEGQT
+194 
-204 TTPSSSGRAG
+204 
-214 NQQEEQN
+214 
-221 HSKKEEKS
+221 
-229 VVDQWLEK
+229 
-237 NGYEIERQEPVV
+237 
-249 EEKEVVQEI
+249 
-258 NTPQEVSAD
+258 
-267 EFLHKTIAERTEDAG
+267 
-282 KEKDVV
+282 
-288 VSNENSLQE
+288 
-297 ELVDSQVEHE
+297 
-307 DTILAEEM
+307 
-315 KCNTEIEK
+315 
-323 QTSEESVIV
+323 
-332 KAEEKLEETIIVE
+332 
-345 IPEEFAEIAETEEPE
+345 
-360 VEVTA
+360 
-365 ETEESEEVEV
+365 
-375 TAETEE
+375 
-381 SEEVEVIAEAEE
+381 EVIAEAEE
-393 SEEVEVTAETEESEE
+393 T
-408 VEVTAETEESEEVE
+408 
-422 VTAEAEES
+422 
-430 EEVEVTAETEEF
+430 
-442 EEVKVI
+442 
-448 AEAEESEEAE
+448 
-458 VTTETEESEEV
+458 
-469 EEIAETEESEEVEE
+469 
-483 IAEAEESEEV
+483 
-493 EVIAEAE
+493 EVIAETKAPV
-500 ESEEVEVTTE
+500 VETFV
-510 TEESEEVEVTA
+510 A
-521 ETEESEEVE
+521 L
-530 VTAEAEESEEVEVTA
+530 
-545 ETEEFEEVKV
+545 
-555 IAEAEES
+555 
-562 EEAEVTTETE
+562 
-572 ESEEVEEIAET
+572 EEIQQE
-583 EESEE
+583 
-588 VEEIAEA
+588 
-595 EESEEVEVIAEAEES
+595 
-610 EEVEVTTETE
+610 
-620 ESEEVEVTAET
+620 
-631 EESEEVEVTAEAE
+631 
-644 ESEEVEV
+644 
-651 TAETEEFE
+651 
-659 EVKVIAEA
+659 
-667 EESEEVEEIAEA
+667 
-679 EESEVEAFVEL
+679 
-690 EETQPEMVLDEAIEQ
+690 DEAIEQ

-734 EENKLVVE
+734 EENRRIVEEAQVAEEQRVVE
-742 EALVAEEQPVVE
+742 EAPVVEEQRVVEETPIAEEQPVV
-754 EAPIAE
+754 
-760 GKPVVEEAPVAEE
+760 
-773 QLVVEEA
+773 Q
-780 LVAEEQ
+780 
-786 PVVEE
+786 
-791 APIAEGK
+791 
-798 SVVEE
+798 
-803 APVAEEQLVVEE
+803 
-815 TTIAEEKPVVPKEEP
+815 KEEP

-854 RHAARTS
+854 RHAARANA
-861 VMQPSM
+861 MQPSANV
-867 GERVENKPVHQVEES
+867 RVENKPVQQEVAEPQVEER
-882 PVQQVVVESRVE
+882 PVQQVA
-894 EQPVKQ
+894 
-900 VVVDPQVE
+900 
-908 EQPMQQ
+908 
-914 VVVEP
+914 EP
-919 QVEEQPMQQVV
+919 QVEEQ
-930 VEPQVKEQPMQQV
+930 
-943 VVEPQ
+943 
-948 VEVQPMQQVVVEPQV
+948 
-963 KEQPMQQVVVEPQVK
+963 
-978 EQPMQQVVVE
+978 
-988 PQVEEQLGQQMVV
+988 
-1001 ESQVEEKPMQQVVVE
+1001 PMQQVVVE

-1043 VLQTP
+1043 VLHTP

-1054 PLALLSIPR
+1054 PLALLSIP
-1063 QAALDNKEWLEEQK
+1063 QQSALDNTEWLEEQK

-1434 FQQEDLLA
+1434 FKQEDLLA
-1442 KTEQSESEDE
+1442 KTEQAESEDE
-1452 LFFDACQFV
+1452 LFLDACQFV

-1488 EMESQGIISEAR
+1488 EMESQGIISEGR

>member
-23 PKQIESQPKIP
+23 QKQVESQPKIP

-59 IPDDGFDEDDVREQ
+59 VPDNGFDEEDVIEAGH
-73 PRFEEQHVQSG
+73 FEEQPVQA
-84 VYEDQ
+84 VTYEEQ
-89 PTQRGI
+89 PIQRGI
-95 KVERSRRPYVEK
+95 KVERSRRQYVEK
-107 VVATY
+107 VVSTY
-112 EEPEV
+112 EKPEM
-117 QYEPDPEPVV
+117 QYEPEREPVV
-127 KKVSVP
+127 KKASAP
-133 SQESSRRPFRPTEM
+133 TQESNRRPFRPTEM

-157 SVEKKVEKQEEEKE
+157 SVEKKEEKQGEEKE
-171 REDLEISVEGKSV
+171 REDLEISVEGKPV

-194 TLSAFSEGQT
+194 TLSDFSQGQAT
-204 TTPSSSGRAG
+204 NSSSHAG
-214 NQQEEQN
+214 VDQRDQQ
-221 HSKKEEKS
+221 SKKEEKS

-237 NGYEIERQEPVV
+237 NGYEIERQEPIV

-258 NTPQEVSAD
+258 SAPQEVPAA
-267 EFLHKTIAERTEDAG
+267 ELLHETVAERMEDA
-282 KEKDVV
+282 KQEKDVV
-288 VSNENSLQE
+288 ARNILQE
-297 ELVDSQVEHE
+297 ELVDSKVEHE
-307 DTILAEEM
+307 DTILSEET
-315 KCNTEIEK
+315 KRNTEIE
-323 QTSEESVIV
+323 QPTIEVEEQSPEESVIV

-345 IPEEFAEIAETEEPE
+345 IPEEAEEREEAEVITE
-360 VEVTA
+360 A
-365 ETEESEEVEV
+365 EER
-375 TAETEE
+375 
-381 SEEVEVIAEAEE
+381 EEVEVIAETEE
-393 SEEVEVTAETEESEE
+393 REEVEV
-408 VEVTAETEESEEVE
+408 
-422 VTAEAEES
+422 
-430 EEVEVTAETEEF
+430 
-442 EEVKVI
+442 
-448 AEAEESEEAE
+448 
-458 VTTETEESEEV
+458 
-469 EEIAETEESEEVEE
+469 IAETEEREEVEV
-483 IAEAEESEEV
+483 ITEAEESEEV
-493 EVIAEAE
+493 EVIAE
-500 ESEEVEVTTE
+500 TE
-510 TEESEEVEVTA
+510 A
-521 ETEESEEVE
+521 P
-530 VTAEAEESEEVEVTA
+530 
-545 ETEEFEEVKV
+545 
-555 IAEAEES
+555 
-562 EEAEVTTETE
+562 EEAEPV
-572 ESEEVEEIAET
+572 A
-583 EESEE
+583 
-588 VEEIAEA
+588 
-595 EESEEVEVIAEAEES
+595 
-610 EEVEVTTETE
+610 
-620 ESEEVEVTAET
+620 
-631 EESEEVEVTAEAE
+631 
-644 ESEEVEV
+644 
-651 TAETEEFE
+651 
-659 EVKVIAEA
+659 
-667 EESEEVEEIAEA
+667 
-679 EESEVEAFVEL
+679 L
-690 EETQPEMVLDEAIEQ
+690 EETQQEMVLNEAIEQ
-705 KSEFIHV
+705 KNEFIHV

-723 QSFAN
+723 QSFAD
-728 VLIAET
+728 VLIAE
-734 EENKLVVE
+734 
-742 EALVAEEQPVVE
+742 EQQVVE

-760 GKPVVEEAPVAEE
+760 ERQVEEEAVIAEEQRVVEEAAIVEEQQVEEEAVIAEE
-773 QLVVEEA
+773 QQVKEEAPIAEEQQVVEETP
-780 LVAEEQ
+780 VAEEQ
-786 PVVEE
+786 PVV
-791 APIAEGK
+791 K
-798 SVVEE
+798 
-803 APVAEEQLVVEE
+803 
-815 TTIAEEKPVVPKEEP
+815 KEEP

-854 RHAARTS
+854 RHAARANA
-861 VMQPSM
+861 MQSSKS
-867 GERVENKPVHQVEES
+867 ERVENKPVQQVEETS
-882 PVQQVVVESRVE
+882 VQQEVVKPQMEEKPVQQAEVEPQVEEKPMQQMVVEPQVEEKPVQQVVVESRVE
-894 EQPVKQ
+894 EKPVQQ
-900 VVVDPQVE
+900 VVVESRVE
-908 EQPMQQ
+908 EKPVQQ
-914 VVVEP
+914 AAVEP
-919 QVEEQPMQQVV
+919 QVEEKPVQQVA
-930 VEPQVKEQPMQQV
+930 
-943 VVEPQ
+943 
-948 VEVQPMQQVVVEPQV
+948 
-963 KEQPMQQVVVEPQVK
+963 
-978 EQPMQQVVVE
+978 VE
-988 PQVEEQLGQQMVV
+988 PQVEERPVQQVAV
-1001 ESQVEEKPMQQVVVE
+1001 EPQVEERPVQQVVVE

-1048 PTYTVP
+1048 PTYAIP
-1054 PLALLSIPR
+1054 PLTLLSIPQ
-1063 QAALDNKEWLEEQK
+1063 QAALDNTEWLDEQK

-1434 FQQEDLLA
+1434 FKQEDLLA
-1442 KTEQSESEDE
+1442 KTEQAESEDE
-1452 LFFDACQFV
+1452 LFFEACQFV

-1488 EMESQGIISEAR
+1488 EMQSQGIISEAR

>member
-23 PKQIESQPKIP
+23 QKQVESQPKIP

-59 IPDDGFDEDDVREQ
+59 VPDNGFDEEDVIETG
-73 PRFEEQHVQSG
+73 RFEEQPVQA
-84 VYEDQ
+84 VTYENQ
-89 PTQRGI
+89 PIQRGI
-95 KVERSRRPYVEK
+95 KVERSRRQYVEK
-107 VVATY
+107 VVSTY
-112 EEPEV
+112 EEPEI
-117 QYEPDPEPVV
+117 QYEPEREPVV
-127 KKVSVP
+127 KKASTP
-133 SQESSRRPFRPTEM
+133 AQESNRRPFRPTEM

-157 SVEKKVEKQEEEKE
+157 SVEKKEEKQEEVKE

-194 TLSAFSEGQT
+194 TLSDFSEGQAPT
-204 TTPSSSGRAG
+204 SSSHRAANEQG
-214 NQQEEQN
+214 EQQYEE
-221 HSKKEEKS
+221 SKKEEKS

-237 NGYEIERQEPVV
+237 NGYEIERQEPIV
-249 EEKEVVQEI
+249 EEKEVVQEMSA
-258 NTPQEVSAD
+258 PQEVPAA
-267 EFLHKTIAERTEDAG
+267 ELLHETIAERMEGA
-282 KEKDVV
+282 KQESDVV
-288 VSNENSLQE
+288 DKNILQE
-297 ELVDSQVEHE
+297 ELVDSKVEHE
-307 DTILAEEM
+307 DTILSEEI
-315 KCNTEIEK
+315 KRSTEIEQPTIEVEK
-323 QTSEESVIV
+323 QAPEESVIV
-332 KAEEKLEETIIVE
+332 KAEEKLEETIVVE
-345 IPEEFAEIAETEEPE
+345 IPEEVEVIAETEEL
-360 VEVTA
+360 
-365 ETEESEEVEV
+365 EEVEV
-375 TAETEE
+375 IAETEE
-381 SEEVEVIAEAEE
+381 SEEVEVIAETEE
-393 SEEVEVTAETEESEE
+393 SEEVEVIAETEESEE
-408 VEVTAETEESEEVE
+408 VEVIAETEESEEVE
-422 VTAEAEES
+422 VIAETEEQKEVEVIAETEAL
-430 EEVEVTAETEEF
+430 EEVEVIAETEEQ
-442 EEVKVI
+442 EEVEAIEEAEEQEEVEAI
-448 AEAEESEEAE
+448 AEAEEQEEVEAIEEAE
-458 VTTETEESEEV
+458 ERKEV
-469 EEIAETEESEEVEE
+469 EVIAETEESEEVEP
-483 IAEAEESEEV
+483 V
-493 EVIAEAE
+493 V
-500 ESEEVEVTTE
+500 
-510 TEESEEVEVTA
+510 
-521 ETEESEEVE
+521 
-530 VTAEAEESEEVEVTA
+530 
-545 ETEEFEEVKV
+545 
-555 IAEAEES
+555 
-562 EEAEVTTETE
+562 
-572 ESEEVEEIAET
+572 
-583 EESEE
+583 
-588 VEEIAEA
+588 
-595 EESEEVEVIAEAEES
+595 
-610 EEVEVTTETE
+610 
-620 ESEEVEVTAET
+620 
-631 EESEEVEVTAEAE
+631 
-644 ESEEVEV
+644 
-651 TAETEEFE
+651 
-659 EVKVIAEA
+659 
-667 EESEEVEEIAEA
+667 
-679 EESEVEAFVEL
+679 L
-690 EETQPEMVLDEAIEQ
+690 EETQQEMVLNEAIEQ
-705 KSEFIHV
+705 KNEFIHV

-723 QSFAN
+723 QSFAD
-728 VLIAET
+728 VLIT
-734 EENKLVVE
+734 EEQLVVE
-742 EALVAEEQPVVE
+742 ETPIVEEQPVAEETPIVE
-754 EAPIAE
+754 EQ
-760 GKPVVEEAPVAEE
+760 PVVEEAPVAEE
-773 QLVVEEA
+773 Q
-780 LVAEEQ
+780 

-791 APIAEGK
+791 T
-798 SVVEE
+798 
-803 APVAEEQLVVEE
+803 PVAEEQLVVEE
-815 TTIAEEKPVVPKEEP
+815 TPVAEEQSVVEEAPIVEEQPVVQKEEP

-845 KQDRTRLME
+845 KQDRARLME
-854 RHAARTS
+854 RHASRTNA
-861 VMQPSM
+861 MQPSM
-867 GERVENKPVHQVEES
+867 SERVENKPVHQVEE
-882 PVQQVVVESRVE
+882 Q
-894 EQPVKQ
+894 
-900 VVVDPQVE
+900 PQVE
-908 EQPMQQ
+908 EKPMQQ

-919 QVEEQPMQQVV
+919 QVEE
-930 VEPQVKEQPMQQV
+930 K
-943 VVEPQ
+943 
-948 VEVQPMQQVVVEPQV
+948 
-963 KEQPMQQVVVEPQVK
+963 
-978 EQPMQQVVVE
+978 PMQQVVVE
-988 PQVEEQLGQQMVV
+988 PQVEEKPMQQVVV
-1001 ESQVEEKPMQQVVVE
+1001 EPQVEERPMQQVVVEPQVEEKPMQQVVEPQVQPVQQVVAE
-1016 QVQKPISSTEVQEKA
+1016 QVQKPISSTEVEEKA
-1031 YVVNQRENDMRN
+1031 YVVNQRENDVRN

-1048 PTYTVP
+1048 PTYTIP
-1054 PLALLSIPR
+1054 SLTLLSIPQ
-1063 QAALDNKEWLEEQK
+1063 QAALDNTEWLEEQK

-1434 FQQEDLLA
+1434 FKQEDLLA
-1442 KTEQSESEDE
+1442 KTEQAESEDE
-1452 LFFDACQFV
+1452 LFLDACQFV

>member
-23 PKQIESQPKIP
+23 PKQVESQPKIP

-59 IPDDGFDEDDVREQ
+59 VPDNGFDEEDVIETGH
-73 PRFEEQHVQSG
+73 FEEQPVQA
-84 VYEDQ
+84 VTYENE
-89 PTQRGI
+89 PIQRGI
-95 KVERSRRPYVEK
+95 KVERSRRQYVEK
-107 VVATY
+107 VVSTY
-112 EEPEV
+112 EEPEM
-117 QYEPDPEPVV
+117 QYEPEREPVV
-127 KKVSVP
+127 KKASTP
-133 SQESSRRPFRPTEM
+133 AQESNRRPFRPTEM

-157 SVEKKVEKQEEEKE
+157 SVEKKEEKQEEVKE

-194 TLSAFSEGQT
+194 TLSDFSEGQAPT
-204 TTPSSSGRAG
+204 SSSHRAANEQG
-214 NQQEEQN
+214 ERQYEE
-221 HSKKEEKS
+221 SKKEEKS

-237 NGYEIERQEPVV
+237 NGYEIERQEPIV
-249 EEKEVVQEI
+249 EEKEVVQEMSA
-258 NTPQEVSAD
+258 PQEVPAA
-267 EFLHKTIAERTEDAG
+267 ELLHETIAERMEGA
-282 KEKDVV
+282 KQESDVV
-288 VSNENSLQE
+288 DKNILQE
-297 ELVDSQVEHE
+297 ELVDSKVEHE
-307 DTILAEEM
+307 DTILSEEI
-315 KCNTEIEK
+315 KRSTEIEQPTIEVEK
-323 QTSEESVIV
+323 QAPEESVIV
-332 KAEEKLEETIIVE
+332 KAEEKLEETIVVE
-345 IPEEFAEIAETEEPE
+345 IPEEVEVIAETEKL
-360 VEVTA
+360 
-365 ETEESEEVEV
+365 EEL
-375 TAETEE
+375 
-381 SEEVEVIAEAEE
+381 EEVEVIAEAEE
-393 SEEVEVTAETEESEE
+393 SEEVEV
-408 VEVTAETEESEEVE
+408 
-422 VTAEAEES
+422 
-430 EEVEVTAETEEF
+430 
-442 EEVKVI
+442 
-448 AEAEESEEAE
+448 
-458 VTTETEESEEV
+458 
-469 EEIAETEESEEVEE
+469 IAETEAPEEVEPV
-483 IAEAEESEEV
+483 A
-493 EVIAEAE
+493 
-500 ESEEVEVTTE
+500 
-510 TEESEEVEVTA
+510 
-521 ETEESEEVE
+521 
-530 VTAEAEESEEVEVTA
+530 
-545 ETEEFEEVKV
+545 
-555 IAEAEES
+555 
-562 EEAEVTTETE
+562 
-572 ESEEVEEIAET
+572 
-583 EESEE
+583 
-588 VEEIAEA
+588 
-595 EESEEVEVIAEAEES
+595 
-610 EEVEVTTETE
+610 
-620 ESEEVEVTAET
+620 
-631 EESEEVEVTAEAE
+631 
-644 ESEEVEV
+644 
-651 TAETEEFE
+651 
-659 EVKVIAEA
+659 
-667 EESEEVEEIAEA
+667 
-679 EESEVEAFVEL
+679 L
-690 EETQPEMVLDEAIEQ
+690 EEMQQEMVLNEAIEQ
-705 KSEFIHV
+705 KNEFIHV
-712 AEADEQTKKDV
+712 AVADEQTKKDV
-723 QSFAN
+723 QSFAD
-728 VLIAET
+728 VLIAE
-734 EENKLVVE
+734 EQSVVE
-742 EALVAEEQPVVE
+742 ETPIVEEQPVAEEAPVVEEQSVVEETPIVEEQPAAEEAPVVEEQSVVEETPIVEEAPVVEGQSVVE

-760 GKPVVEEAPVAEE
+760 EQPVAEETSVVEEQPVAEETSIVEEQPVAEEAPV
-773 QLVVEEA
+773 V
-780 LVAEEQ
+780 EEQ
-786 PVVEE
+786 PVV
-791 APIAEGK
+791 
-798 SVVEE
+798 
-803 APVAEEQLVVEE
+803 Q
-815 TTIAEEKPVVPKEEP
+815 KEEP

-845 KQDRTRLME
+845 KQDRARLME
-854 RHAARTS
+854 RHASRTNG
-861 VMQPSM
+861 MQSSM
-867 GERVENKPVHQVEES
+867 SERVENKPVHQVEE
-882 PVQQVVVESRVE
+882 Q
-894 EQPVKQ
+894 
-900 VVVDPQVE
+900 PQVE
-908 EQPMQQ
+908 EKPMQQ

-919 QVEEQPMQQVV
+919 QVEEKQMQQ
-930 VEPQVKEQPMQQV
+930 

-948 VEVQPMQQVVVEPQV
+948 VEE
-963 KEQPMQQVVVEPQVK
+963 K
-978 EQPMQQVVVE
+978 PMQQVVVE
-988 PQVEEQLGQQMVV
+988 PQVEEKPMQQVVV
-1001 ESQVEEKPMQQVVVE
+1001 EPQVEEKPMQQVVVE
-1016 QVQKPISSTEVQEKA
+1016 PQVEEKPMQQVVVEPQVEEKPVQQVVEPQVEEVQPVQQVVAEQVQKPISSTEVEEKA
-1031 YVVNQRENDMRN
+1031 YVVNQRENDVRN

-1048 PTYTVP
+1048 PTYTIP
-1054 PLALLSIPR
+1054 SLTLLSIPQ
-1063 QAALDNKEWLEEQK
+1063 QAALDNTEWLEEQK

-1295 EREIPG
+1295 GREIPG

-1434 FQQEDLLA
+1434 FKQEDLLA
-1442 KTEQSESEDE
+1442 KTEQAESEDE
-1452 LFFDACQFV
+1452 LFLDACQFV

-1488 EMESQGIISEAR
+1488 EMESQGIISEGR

>member
-59 IPDDGFDEDDVREQ
+59 VPDNGFDEEDESEVN
-73 PRFEEQHVQSG
+73 RFEEQPVQG
-84 VYEDQ
+84 VAYEE
-89 PTQRGI
+89 PTAQRGI

-107 VVATY
+107 VVSTY

-117 QYEPDPEPVV
+117 QYEPVRESVV
-127 KKVSVP
+127 KKASAP
-133 SQESSRRPFRPTEM
+133 SQESNRRPFRPTEM

-157 SVEKKVEKQEEEKE
+157 SVEKKVEKQEEVKE
-171 REDLEISVEGKSV
+171 REDLEISVEGKAV

-194 TLSAFSEGQT
+194 KLSDFSEGQAT
-204 TTPSSSGRAG
+204 SSAPGEVVEQKG
-214 NQQEEQN
+214 QQ
-221 HSKKEEKS
+221 SKKEEKS

-237 NGYEIERQEPVV
+237 NGYEIERQVPLV
-249 EEKEVVQEI
+249 EEKEVIKEMS
-258 NTPQEVSAD
+258 TPQEVSAD
-267 EFLHKTIAERTEDAG
+267 ELLHKTVAEQMESA
-282 KEKDVV
+282 KLEKDVV
-288 VSNENSLQE
+288 VLNENNLQE
-297 ELVDSQVEHE
+297 ELVASKVEHE
-307 DTILAEEM
+307 DTILSEEI
-315 KCNTEIEK
+315 KRNTEIKQPTIEVEK
-323 QTSEESVIV
+323 QAPEESVIV

-345 IPEEFAEIAETEEPE
+345 IPEELEEVEVITETEEQEEVEVIAETEELEE
-360 VEVTA
+360 VEVIA
-365 ETEESEEVEV
+365 ETEEQEEVEV
-375 TAETEE
+375 IAEVEE

-393 SEEVEVTAETEESEE
+393 SEEVEVITETEEQEEVEVIAETEESEE
-408 VEVTAETEESEEVE
+408 VEVITETEEQEEVEVIAEIEESEEVEVIAETEESEEVE
-422 VTAEAEES
+422 V
-430 EEVEVTAETEEF
+430 
-442 EEVKVI
+442 I
-448 AEAEESEEAE
+448 AEAEEL
-458 VTTETEESEEV
+458 EEV
-469 EEIAETEESEEVEE
+469 EV

-500 ESEEVEVTTE
+500 ESEEVEVITE
-510 TEESEEVEVTA
+510 TEEQ
-521 ETEESEEVE
+521 
-530 VTAEAEESEEVEVTA
+530 
-545 ETEEFEEVKV
+545 
-555 IAEAEES
+555 
-562 EEAEVTTETE
+562 
-572 ESEEVEEIAET
+572 
-583 EESEE
+583 
-588 VEEIAEA
+588 
-595 EESEEVEVIAEAEES
+595 EEVEVIAETEEQ
-610 EEVEVTTETE
+610 EEVEVIAETE
-620 ESEEVEVTAET
+620 EQEEVEVIAET
-631 EESEEVEVTAEAE
+631 KAPVVETFVAL
-644 ESEEVEV
+644 
-651 TAETEEFE
+651 
-659 EVKVIAEA
+659 
-667 EESEEVEEIAEA
+667 EEIQQED
-679 EESEVEAFVEL
+679 EV
-690 EETQPEMVLDEAIEQ
+690 IEQ
-705 KSEFIHV
+705 NSEFIHV
-712 AEADEQTKKDV
+712 AEADEQTKNDV

-734 EENKLVVE
+734 EENKRVVE
-742 EALVAEEQPVVE
+742 EAPVVEEQSVEEEVPVAEEQPVV
-754 EAPIAE
+754 
-760 GKPVVEEAPVAEE
+760 K
-773 QLVVEEA
+773 
-780 LVAEEQ
+780 
-786 PVVEE
+786 
-791 APIAEGK
+791 
-798 SVVEE
+798 
-803 APVAEEQLVVEE
+803 
-815 TTIAEEKPVVPKEEP
+815 KEEP

-854 RHAARTS
+854 RHAARANA
-861 VMQPSM
+861 MQPSANV
-867 GERVENKPVHQVEES
+867 RVENKPV
-882 PVQQVVVESRVE
+882 QQEVA
-894 EQPVKQ
+894 
-900 VVVDPQVE
+900 
-908 EQPMQQ
+908 
-914 VVVEP
+914 EP
-919 QVEEQPMQQVV
+919 QVEEQPI
-930 VEPQVKEQPMQQV
+930 
-943 VVEPQ
+943 
-948 VEVQPMQQVVVEPQV
+948 
-963 KEQPMQQVVVEPQVK
+963 
-978 EQPMQQVVVE
+978 
-988 PQVEEQLGQQMVV
+988 
-1001 ESQVEEKPMQQVVVE
+1001 QQVVVE
-1016 QVQKPISSTEVQEKA
+1016 QVQKSISSTEVKEKA

-1043 VLQTP
+1043 VLHTP

-1054 PLALLSIPR
+1054 PLALLSIP
-1063 QAALDNKEWLEEQK
+1063 QQTALDNTEWLEEQK

-1404 PVRVQGVYV
+1404 PVRIQGVYV

-1419 KTVDHVKKQMKPNYL
+1419 KTVDHVRKQMKPNYL
-1434 FQQEDLLA
+1434 FKQEDLLA
-1442 KTEQSESEDE
+1442 KTEQAESEDE

-1488 EMESQGIISEAR
+1488 EMESQGIISEGR

>member
-59 IPDDGFDEDDVREQ
+59 VPDNGFDEEDESEVN
-73 PRFEEQHVQSG
+73 RFEEQPVQG
-84 VYEDQ
+84 VTYEE
-89 PTQRGI
+89 PTAQRGI

-107 VVATY
+107 VVSTY

-117 QYEPDPEPVV
+117 QYEPVRESVV
-127 KKVSVP
+127 KKASAP
-133 SQESSRRPFRPTEM
+133 SQESNRRPFRPTEM

-157 SVEKKVEKQEEEKE
+157 SVEKKEEKQEEVKE

-194 TLSAFSEGQT
+194 TLSDFSEGQAT
-204 TTPSSSGRAG
+204 SSASGEVVE
-214 NQQEEQN
+214 QQGQQ
-221 HSKKEEKS
+221 SKKEEKS

-237 NGYEIERQEPVV
+237 NGYEIERQVPLV
-249 EEKEVVQEI
+249 EEKEVIQEMS
-258 NTPQEVSAD
+258 TPQEVPAD
-267 EFLHKTIAERTEDAG
+267 ELLHKTVAEQMESA
-282 KEKDVV
+282 KLEKDVV
-288 VSNENSLQE
+288 VLNENNLQE
-297 ELVDSQVEHE
+297 ELVASKVEHE
-307 DTILAEEM
+307 DTILSEEI
-315 KCNTEIEK
+315 KRNTEIK
-323 QTSEESVIV
+323 QPTIEVKKQALEESVIV

-345 IPEEFAEIAETEEPE
+345 IPEEVSQVEVIAETEELEEVVMETEAPEE
-360 VEVTA
+360 VEVIA
-365 ETEESEEVEV
+365 EAEESEEAEV
-375 TAETEE
+375 IAETEE

-393 SEEVEVTAETEESEE
+393 SEEVEVIAEVEESEEAEVIAETEESEE
-408 VEVTAETEESEEVE
+408 VEV
-422 VTAEAEES
+422 
-430 EEVEVTAETEEF
+430 
-442 EEVKVI
+442 I
-448 AEAEESEEAE
+448 AEINAPVVETFVALEDIQQEA
-458 VTTETEESEEV
+458 
-469 EEIAETEESEEVEE
+469 
-483 IAEAEESEEV
+483 
-493 EVIAEAE
+493 
-500 ESEEVEVTTE
+500 
-510 TEESEEVEVTA
+510 
-521 ETEESEEVE
+521 
-530 VTAEAEESEEVEVTA
+530 
-545 ETEEFEEVKV
+545 
-555 IAEAEES
+555 
-562 EEAEVTTETE
+562 
-572 ESEEVEEIAET
+572 
-583 EESEE
+583 
-588 VEEIAEA
+588 
-595 EESEEVEVIAEAEES
+595 
-610 EEVEVTTETE
+610 
-620 ESEEVEVTAET
+620 
-631 EESEEVEVTAEAE
+631 
-644 ESEEVEV
+644 
-651 TAETEEFE
+651 
-659 EVKVIAEA
+659 
-667 EESEEVEEIAEA
+667 
-679 EESEVEAFVEL
+679 
-690 EETQPEMVLDEAIEQ
+690 EAIEQ

-723 QSFAN
+723 QSFAD
-728 VLIAET
+728 VLI
-734 EENKLVVE
+734 
-742 EALVAEEQPVVE
+742 AEEQPVVE
-754 EAPIAE
+754 EAPI
-760 GKPVVEEAPVAEE
+760 VEE
-773 QLVVEEA
+773 Q
-780 LVAEEQ
+780 
-786 PVVEE
+786 
-791 APIAEGK
+791 

-803 APVAEEQLVVEE
+803 APVAEEQRVVEE
-815 TTIAEEKPVVPKEEP
+815 APVVEEQSVVEEAPVVEEQSVVEEAPVAEEQRVVEEAPVVEEQRVVEEAPVAEEQRVVEEAPVVEEQRVVEEAPVVEEQPVAEETPVAEEQPVVQKEEP

-854 RHAARTS
+854 RHAARANA
-861 VMQPSM
+861 MQPSANV
-867 GERVENKPVHQVEES
+867 RVENKPVQQEVAEPQVEEHPVQQVAAEPQVEEH
-882 PVQQVVVESRVE
+882 PVQQVVVES
-894 EQPVKQ
+894 
-900 VVVDPQVE
+900 QVE
-908 EQPMQQ
+908 EHPMQQ
-914 VVVEP
+914 VVAEP
-919 QVEEQPMQQVV
+919 QVEEQPIQQI
-930 VEPQVKEQPMQQV
+930 
-943 VVEPQ
+943 
-948 VEVQPMQQVVVEPQV
+948 
-963 KEQPMQQVVVEPQVK
+963 
-978 EQPMQQVVVE
+978 
-988 PQVEEQLGQQMVV
+988 
-1001 ESQVEEKPMQQVVVE
+1001 VVE

-1043 VLQTP
+1043 VLHTP

-1054 PLALLSIPR
+1054 PLALLSIP
-1063 QAALDNKEWLEEQK
+1063 QQSALDNTEWLEEQK

-1434 FQQEDLLA
+1434 FKQEDLLA
-1442 KTEQSESEDE
+1442 KTEQAESEDE
-1452 LFFDACQFV
+1452 LFFEACQFV

-1488 EMESQGIISEAR
+1488 EMQSQGIISEAR

>member
-59 IPDDGFDEDDVREQ
+59 VPDNGFDEEDESEVN
-73 PRFEEQHVQSG
+73 RFEEQPVQG
-84 VYEDQ
+84 VAYEE
-89 PTQRGI
+89 PTAQRGI

-107 VVATY
+107 VVSTY

-117 QYEPDPEPVV
+117 QYEPVRESVV
-127 KKVSVP
+127 KKASAP
-133 SQESSRRPFRPTEM
+133 SQESNRRPFRPTEM

-157 SVEKKVEKQEEEKE
+157 SVEKKVEKQEEVKE
-171 REDLEISVEGKSV
+171 REDLEISVEGKAV

-194 TLSAFSEGQT
+194 KLSDFSEGQAT
-204 TTPSSSGRAG
+204 SSAPGEVVEQKG
-214 NQQEEQN
+214 QQ
-221 HSKKEEKS
+221 SKKEEKS

-237 NGYEIERQEPVV
+237 NGYEIESQVPLV
-249 EEKEVVQEI
+249 EEKEVIKEMS
-258 NTPQEVSAD
+258 TPQEVSAD
-267 EFLHKTIAERTEDAG
+267 ELLHKTVAEQMESA
-282 KEKDVV
+282 KLEKDVV
-288 VSNENSLQE
+288 VLNENNLQE
-297 ELVDSQVEHE
+297 ELVVSKVEHE
-307 DTILAEEM
+307 DTILSEEI
-315 KCNTEIEK
+315 KRNTEIKQPTIEVEK
-323 QTSEESVIV
+323 QAPEESVIV

-345 IPEEFAEIAETEEPE
+345 IPEEL
-360 VEVTA
+360 
-365 ETEESEEVEV
+365 EEVEV
-375 TAETEE
+375 ITETEELEEVEVITETEELEEVEVIAETEE
-381 SEEVEVIAEAEE
+381 SEEVEVIAETEE
-393 SEEVEVTAETEESEE
+393 LEEVEVIAETEESEE
-408 VEVTAETEESEEVE
+408 VEVIAETEESEEVE
-422 VTAEAEES
+422 V
-430 EEVEVTAETEEF
+430 
-442 EEVKVI
+442 
-448 AEAEESEEAE
+448 
-458 VTTETEESEEV
+458 
-469 EEIAETEESEEVEE
+469 IAETEESEEVE
-483 IAEAEESEEV
+483 
-493 EVIAEAE
+493 VI
-500 ESEEVEVTTE
+500 
-510 TEESEEVEVTA
+510 A

-530 VTAEAEESEEVEVTA
+530 VIV
-545 ETEEFEEVKV
+545 
-555 IAEAEES
+555 
-562 EEAEVTTETE
+562 
-572 ESEEVEEIAET
+572 
-583 EESEE
+583 
-588 VEEIAEA
+588 
-595 EESEEVEVIAEAEES
+595 
-610 EEVEVTTETE
+610 ETE
-620 ESEEVEVTAET
+620 ESEEVEVIVETEELEEVEVIAET
-631 EESEEVEVTAEAE
+631 EELEEVEVIAETE
-644 ESEEVEV
+644 ELEEVEV
-651 TAETEEFE
+651 IAETEELE
-659 EVKVIAEA
+659 EVEVIAETKA
-667 EESEEVEEIAEA
+667 PVVETFVALEEIQQED
-679 EESEVEAFVEL
+679 EV
-690 EETQPEMVLDEAIEQ
+690 IEQ
-705 KSEFIHV
+705 NNEFIHV
-712 AEADEQTKKDV
+712 AEADEQTKNDV

-734 EENKLVVE
+734 EENKRVEEEAPVVE
-742 EALVAEEQPVVE
+742 EQSVEEEVPVVEEQPVV
-754 EAPIAE
+754 
-760 GKPVVEEAPVAEE
+760 K
-773 QLVVEEA
+773 
-780 LVAEEQ
+780 
-786 PVVEE
+786 
-791 APIAEGK
+791 
-798 SVVEE
+798 
-803 APVAEEQLVVEE
+803 
-815 TTIAEEKPVVPKEEP
+815 KEEP

-854 RHAARTS
+854 RHAVRANA
-861 VMQPSM
+861 MQPSANV
-867 GERVENKPVHQVEES
+867 RVENKPVQQEVAEPQVEESPMQQVVAEPQVEES
-882 PVQQVVVESRVE
+882 PVQQVVAE
-894 EQPVKQ
+894 
-900 VVVDPQVE
+900 PQVE
-908 EQPMQQ
+908 ESPVQQVVAEPQVEERLEQQ

-930 VEPQVKEQPMQQV
+930 A
-943 VVEPQ
+943 
-948 VEVQPMQQVVVEPQV
+948 
-963 KEQPMQQVVVEPQVK
+963 
-978 EQPMQQVVVE
+978 E
-988 PQVEEQLGQQMVV
+988 PQVEEQ
-1001 ESQVEEKPMQQVVVE
+1001 PMQQVVVE
-1016 QVQKPISSTEVQEKA
+1016 QVQKSISSTEPKEKA

-1043 VLQTP
+1043 VLHTP

-1054 PLALLSIPR
+1054 PLALLSIP
-1063 QAALDNKEWLEEQK
+1063 QQSALDNTEWLDEQK

-1259 AATAALKWAVEEM
+1259 AATAALKWAVDEM

-1295 EREIPG
+1295 ERDIPG

-1419 KTVDHVKKQMKPNYL
+1419 KTVDHVRKQMKPNYL
-1434 FQQEDLLA
+1434 FKQEDLLA
-1442 KTEQSESEDE
+1442 KTEQAESEDE

>member
-59 IPDDGFDEDDVREQ
+59 VPDNGFDEEDESEVN
-73 PRFEEQHVQSG
+73 RFEEQPVQG
-84 VYEDQ
+84 VTYEE
-89 PTQRGI
+89 PTAQRGI

-107 VVATY
+107 VVSTY

-117 QYEPDPEPVV
+117 QYEPVRESVV
-127 KKVSVP
+127 KKASAP
-133 SQESSRRPFRPTEM
+133 SQESNRRPFRPTEM

-157 SVEKKVEKQEEEKE
+157 SVEKKEEKQEEVKE

-194 TLSAFSEGQT
+194 KLSDFSEGQAPT
-204 TTPSSSGRAG
+204 SSSHRAA
-214 NQQEEQN
+214 NQQGEQQYEEN
-221 HSKKEEKS
+221 KKEEKS

-237 NGYEIERQEPVV
+237 NGYEIERQVPLV
-249 EEKEVVQEI
+249 EEKEVIQEMS
-258 NTPQEVSAD
+258 TPQEVSAD
-267 EFLHKTIAERTEDAG
+267 ELLHKTVAEQMESA
-282 KEKDVV
+282 KLEKDVV
-288 VSNENSLQE
+288 VLNENNLQE
-297 ELVDSQVEHE
+297 ELVASKVEHE
-307 DTILAEEM
+307 DTILSEEI
-315 KCNTEIEK
+315 KRNTEIKQPTIEVEK
-323 QTSEESVIV
+323 QAPEESVIV

-345 IPEEFAEIAETEEPE
+345 IPEEVEVIAEAKELEE
-360 VEVTA
+360 VEVIAEAKELEEVEVIA

-375 TAETEE
+375 IAEAKELEEVEVIAEAEELEEVEVIAEAEESEEAEVIAETEE

-393 SEEVEVTAETEESEE
+393 VEVIAETEESEE
-408 VEVTAETEESEEVE
+408 VEVIAETEESEEVE
-422 VTAEAEES
+422 V
-430 EEVEVTAETEEF
+430 
-442 EEVKVI
+442 I
-448 AEAEESEEAE
+448 
-458 VTTETEESEEV
+458 TET
-469 EEIAETEESEEVEE
+469 
-483 IAEAEESEEV
+483 EESEEV

-500 ESEEVEVTTE
+500 ET
-510 TEESEEVEVTA
+510 
-521 ETEESEEVE
+521 
-530 VTAEAEESEEVEVTA
+530 
-545 ETEEFEEVKV
+545 
-555 IAEAEES
+555 
-562 EEAEVTTETE
+562 
-572 ESEEVEEIAET
+572 
-583 EESEE
+583 
-588 VEEIAEA
+588 
-595 EESEEVEVIAEAEES
+595 EVIAETKAPV
-610 EEVEVTTETE
+610 VETFV
-620 ESEEVEVTAET
+620 AL
-631 EESEEVEVTAEAE
+631 
-644 ESEEVEV
+644 
-651 TAETEEFE
+651 
-659 EVKVIAEA
+659 
-667 EESEEVEEIAEA
+667 EEIQQE
-679 EESEVEAFVEL
+679 
-690 EETQPEMVLDEAIEQ
+690 DEAIEQ

-712 AEADEQTKKDV
+712 SEADEQTKKDV

-734 EENKLVVE
+734 EENRRVVE
-742 EALVAEEQPVVE
+742 EAQVAEEQRVVEEAPVVEEQRVVEETPVVEEQRVVEETPIAEEQPVV
-754 EAPIAE
+754 
-760 GKPVVEEAPVAEE
+760 
-773 QLVVEEA
+773 Q
-780 LVAEEQ
+780 
-786 PVVEE
+786 
-791 APIAEGK
+791 
-798 SVVEE
+798 
-803 APVAEEQLVVEE
+803 
-815 TTIAEEKPVVPKEEP
+815 KEEP

-854 RHAARTS
+854 RHAARANA
-861 VMQPSM
+861 MQPSANV
-867 GERVENKPVHQVEES
+867 RVENKPVQQEVAEPQVEER
-882 PVQQVVVESRVE
+882 PVQQVVAE
-894 EQPVKQ
+894 
-900 VVVDPQVE
+900 PQVE
-908 EQPMQQ
+908 ENPMQQ

-919 QVEEQPMQQVV
+919 QVEERPV
-930 VEPQVKEQPMQQV
+930 
-943 VVEPQ
+943 
-948 VEVQPMQQVVVEPQV
+948 
-963 KEQPMQQVVVEPQVK
+963 
-978 EQPMQQVVVE
+978 QQVVVE
-988 PQVEEQLGQQMVV
+988 PQVEERPVQQVA
-1001 ESQVEEKPMQQVVVE
+1001 EPQVEERPVQQVVAEPQVEEQPMQQVVVE

-1043 VLQTP
+1043 VLHTP

-1054 PLALLSIPR
+1054 PLALLSIP
-1063 QAALDNKEWLEEQK
+1063 QQSALDNTEWLEEQK

-1434 FQQEDLLA
+1434 FKQEDLLA
-1442 KTEQSESEDE
+1442 KTEQAESEDE
-1452 LFFDACQFV
+1452 LFLDACQFV

-1488 EMESQGIISEAR
+1488 EMESQGIISEGR

>member
-13 EEQTAMNKEV
+13 EEKTVMNKEV
-23 PKQIESQPKIP
+23 PAQIESQPKIP

-59 IPDDGFDEDDVREQ
+59 IPDNGFDEEDVREIEH
-73 PRFEEQHVQSG
+73 FEERPVQ
-84 VYEDQ
+84 VVTYEEPSAQ
-89 PTQRGI
+89 SGI
-95 KVERSRRPYVEK
+95 KVERSRRLYVEK
-107 VVATY
+107 AVPTY
-112 EEPEV
+112 EEPEL
-117 QYEPDPEPVV
+117 QYEQEQEPTV
-127 KKVSVP
+127 KKASVP
-133 SQESSRRPFRPTEM
+133 SKESNRRPFRPTEM

-157 SVEKKVEKQEEEKE
+157 SVEKKVVQEEEKE
-171 REDLEISVEGKSV
+171 REDLEISIEGTSV

-194 TLSAFSEGQT
+194 TLSDFS
-204 TTPSSSGRAG
+204 AG
-214 NQQEEQN
+214 
-221 HSKKEEKS
+221 KKEGSSNKEELNEQTQKNSKVKEKS
-229 VVDQWLEK
+229 VVDAWLEK
-237 NGYEIERQEPVV
+237 NGYEFESQVPSL
-249 EEKEVVQEI
+249 EESQSD
-258 NTPQEVSAD
+258 QL
-267 EFLHKTIAERTEDAG
+267 LHKTVGQLEEEDTTVQALQQ
-282 KEKDVV
+282 EQDVV
-288 VSNENSLQE
+288 ELSHKEDSEETLQE
-297 ELVDSQVEHE
+297 ESIDSKVENVE
-307 DTILAEEM
+307 TILREEIE
-315 KCNTEIEK
+315 CSTEIEETVAAVVAN
-323 QTSEESVIV
+323 QAEEESSEDVVIV
-332 KAEEKLEETIIVE
+332 KTDEKLQETITIEIPDAFEEELEEATEEAAEEV
-345 IPEEFAEIAETEEPE
+345 AEL
-360 VEVTA
+360 
-365 ETEESEEVEV
+365 
-375 TAETEE
+375 
-381 SEEVEVIAEAEE
+381 
-393 SEEVEVTAETEESEE
+393 
-408 VEVTAETEESEEVE
+408 
-422 VTAEAEES
+422 
-430 EEVEVTAETEEF
+430 
-442 EEVKVI
+442 
-448 AEAEESEEAE
+448 EESEEA
-458 VTTETEESEEV
+458 TEEVVELEKPEEATEEV
-469 EEIAETEESEEVEE
+469 AELEEAKESAEEV
-483 IAEAEESEEV
+483 AEL
-493 EVIAEAE
+493 
-500 ESEEVEVTTE
+500 
-510 TEESEEVEVTA
+510 
-521 ETEESEEVE
+521 
-530 VTAEAEESEEVEVTA
+530 
-545 ETEEFEEVKV
+545 
-555 IAEAEES
+555 EES
-562 EEAEVTTETE
+562 EEATEEVAELEEAKESAEEVVELE
-572 ESEEVEEIAET
+572 ESEEAAEEVVELEKSEEAIEEVVEL

-588 VEEIAEA
+588 ATEEVVESEEAAEEVAELEEAKEA
-595 EESEEVEVIAEAEES
+595 EEVAELEGTKEEEPISQETVIEETMNTDLVENTPVAGQPVIS
-610 EEVEVTTETE
+610 QQETI
-620 ESEEVEVTAET
+620 T
-631 EESEEVEVTAEAE
+631 
-644 ESEEVEV
+644 
-651 TAETEEFE
+651 F
-659 EVKVIAEA
+659 K
-667 EESEEVEEIAEA
+667 
-679 EESEVEAFVEL
+679 EESEVFVPVS
-690 EETQPEMVLDEAIEQ
+690 ET
-705 KSEFIHV
+705 
-712 AEADEQTKKDV
+712 DEQTKKDV
-723 QSFAN
+723 QNFAN
-728 VLIAET
+728 VLI
-734 EENKLVVE
+734 E
-742 EALVAEEQPVVE
+742 EAEEKKQVAEEQP
-754 EAPIAE
+754 
-760 GKPVVEEAPVAEE
+760 
-773 QLVVEEA
+773 A
-780 LVAEEQ
+780 LQ
-786 PVVEE
+786 
-791 APIAEGK
+791 I
-798 SVVEE
+798 
-803 APVAEEQLVVEE
+803 
-815 TTIAEEKPVVPKEEP
+815 EEP

-845 KQDRTRLME
+845 KQDRKKLME
-854 RHAARTS
+854 RHAARTN
-861 VMQPSM
+861 VMQSTVS
-867 GERVENKPVHQVEES
+867 ERVEEKPMQQMVVEPQVEGKPVQQMVVEPQVEEKPVQQMVVEPQVEEKPVQQMVVEPQVEES
-882 PVQQVVVESRVE
+882 PVQQMVVE
-894 EQPVKQ
+894 
-900 VVVDPQVE
+900 PQVE
-908 EQPMQQ
+908 GKPMQQMVVEPQVEGKPMQQ

-919 QVEEQPMQQVV
+919 QVEE
-930 VEPQVKEQPMQQV
+930 
-943 VVEPQ
+943 
-948 VEVQPMQQVVVEPQV
+948 
-963 KEQPMQQVVVEPQVK
+963 
-978 EQPMQQVVVE
+978 
-988 PQVEEQLGQQMVV
+988 
-1001 ESQVEEKPMQQVVVE
+1001 KPMQQVVVK
-1016 QVQKPISSTEVQEKA
+1016 QVQEPISSMEVQEKA

-1048 PTYTVP
+1048 PTYAIP
-1054 PLALLSIPR
+1054 PLTLLSVPQ
-1063 QAALDNKEWLEEQK
+1063 QAALDNTEWLEEQK
-1077 ELLDTTFNNFHVGAH
+1077 ELLNTTFNNFHVGAH

-1295 EREIPG
+1295 GREIPG

-1419 KTVDHVKKQMKPNYL
+1419 KTVDHVRKQMKPNYL
-1434 FQQEDLLA
+1434 FKQEDLLA
-1442 KTEQSESEDE
+1442 KTEQAESEDE

-1488 EMESQGIISEAR
+1488 EMESQGIISEGR

>member
-23 PKQIESQPKIP
+23 PKQVESQPKIP

-59 IPDDGFDEDDVREQ
+59 VPDNGFDEEDVIETG
-73 PRFEEQHVQSG
+73 RFEEQPVQA
-84 VYEDQ
+84 VTYENE
-89 PTQRGI
+89 PIQRGI
-95 KVERSRRPYVEK
+95 KVERSRRQYVEK
-107 VVATY
+107 VVSTY
-112 EEPEV
+112 EEPEM
-117 QYEPDPEPVV
+117 QYEPEREPVV
-127 KKVSVP
+127 KKASTP
-133 SQESSRRPFRPTEM
+133 AQESNRRPFRPTEM

-157 SVEKKVEKQEEEKE
+157 SVEKKEEKQEEVKE

-194 TLSAFSEGQT
+194 TLSDFSEGQAPT
-204 TTPSSSGRAG
+204 SSSHRAA
-214 NQQEEQN
+214 NQQGERQYEE
-221 HSKKEEKS
+221 SKKEEKS

-237 NGYEIERQEPVV
+237 NGYEIERQEPIV
-249 EEKEVVQEI
+249 EEKEVVQEMSA
-258 NTPQEVSAD
+258 PQEVPAA
-267 EFLHKTIAERTEDAG
+267 ELLHETIAERMEGA
-282 KEKDVV
+282 KQESDVV
-288 VSNENSLQE
+288 DKNILQE
-297 ELVDSQVEHE
+297 ELVDSKVEHE
-307 DTILAEEM
+307 DTILSEEI
-315 KCNTEIEK
+315 KRSTEIEQPTIEVEK
-323 QTSEESVIV
+323 QAPEESVIV
-332 KAEEKLEETIIVE
+332 KAEEKLEETIVVE
-345 IPEEFAEIAETEEPE
+345 IPEEVEVIAEAEEPE
-360 VEVTA
+360 EVEVIA

-375 TAETEE
+375 IAETEELEEVEVTAETEE
-381 SEEVEVIAEAEE
+381 LEEVEVVAETEELEEVEVIAEAEE
-393 SEEVEVTAETEESEE
+393 SEEVEV
-408 VEVTAETEESEEVE
+408 
-422 VTAEAEES
+422 
-430 EEVEVTAETEEF
+430 
-442 EEVKVI
+442 
-448 AEAEESEEAE
+448 
-458 VTTETEESEEV
+458 
-469 EEIAETEESEEVEE
+469 IAETEAPEEVEPV
-483 IAEAEESEEV
+483 A
-493 EVIAEAE
+493 
-500 ESEEVEVTTE
+500 
-510 TEESEEVEVTA
+510 
-521 ETEESEEVE
+521 
-530 VTAEAEESEEVEVTA
+530 
-545 ETEEFEEVKV
+545 
-555 IAEAEES
+555 
-562 EEAEVTTETE
+562 
-572 ESEEVEEIAET
+572 
-583 EESEE
+583 
-588 VEEIAEA
+588 
-595 EESEEVEVIAEAEES
+595 
-610 EEVEVTTETE
+610 
-620 ESEEVEVTAET
+620 
-631 EESEEVEVTAEAE
+631 
-644 ESEEVEV
+644 
-651 TAETEEFE
+651 
-659 EVKVIAEA
+659 
-667 EESEEVEEIAEA
+667 
-679 EESEVEAFVEL
+679 L
-690 EETQPEMVLDEAIEQ
+690 EEMQQEMVLNEAIEQ
-705 KSEFIHV
+705 KNEFIHV
-712 AEADEQTKKDV
+712 AVADEQTKKDV
-723 QSFAN
+723 QSFAD
-728 VLIAET
+728 VLIAEEQSVV
-734 EENKLVVE
+734 EETPIVEEQPVAEETSIVEEQPVAEEAPVVEEQSVVEETPIVEEAPVVEGQSVVE
-742 EALVAEEQPVVE
+742 EAPIAEEQPVVE

-760 GKPVVEEAPVAEE
+760 EQPVAEEAPVVEE
-773 QLVVEEA
+773 QR
-780 LVAEEQ
+780 
-786 PVVEE
+786 VVEE
-791 APIAEGK
+791 API
-798 SVVEE
+798 VEE
-803 APVAEEQLVVEE
+803 Q
-815 TTIAEEKPVVPKEEP
+815 PVVQKEEP

-845 KQDRTRLME
+845 KQDRARLME
-854 RHAARTS
+854 RHASRTNA
-861 VMQPSM
+861 MQSSM
-867 GERVENKPVHQVEES
+867 SERVENKPVHQVEE
-882 PVQQVVVESRVE
+882 
-894 EQPVKQ
+894 K
-900 VVVDPQVE
+900 PQVE
-908 EQPMQQ
+908 EKQMQQ
-914 VVVEP
+914 VVEP
-919 QVEEQPMQQVV
+919 
-930 VEPQVKEQPMQQV
+930 
-943 VVEPQ
+943 
-948 VEVQPMQQVVVEPQV
+948 
-963 KEQPMQQVVVEPQVK
+963 
-978 EQPMQQVVVE
+978 
-988 PQVEEQLGQQMVV
+988 
-1001 ESQVEEKPMQQVVVE
+1001 QVEEKPMQQIVVEPQVEEKQMQQVVEPQVEEKPVQQVVEPQVEEVQQVQQVVAE
-1016 QVQKPISSTEVQEKA
+1016 QVQKPISSTEVEEKA

-1048 PTYTVP
+1048 PTYTIP
-1054 PLALLSIPR
+1054 PLTLLSIPQ
-1063 QAALDNKEWLEEQK
+1063 QAALDNTEWLEEQK

-1434 FQQEDLLA
+1434 FKQEDLLA
-1442 KTEQSESEDE
+1442 KTEQAESEDE
-1452 LFFDACQFV
+1452 LFFEACQFV

-1488 EMESQGIISEAR
+1488 EMQSQGIISEAR

>member
-23 PKQIESQPKIP
+23 SKQIESQSKIP

-59 IPDDGFDEDDVREQ
+59 VPDNGFDEEDVIATGH
-73 PRFEEQHVQSG
+73 FEEQPVQ
-84 VYEDQ
+84 VVTYENQ

-95 KVERSRRPYVEK
+95 KVERSRRQYVEQ
-107 VVATY
+107 VVSTY

-117 QYEPDPEPVV
+117 QYEPEREPVV
-127 KKVSVP
+127 KKASAP
-133 SQESSRRPFRPTEM
+133 SQESNRRPFRPTEM

-194 TLSAFSEGQT
+194 TLSDFSEGQAT
-204 TTPSSSGRAG
+204 TSSSHEGVDQRD
-214 NQQEEQN
+214 QQ
-221 HSKKEEKS
+221 SKKEEKS

-237 NGYEIERQEPVV
+237 NGYEIERQEPIV
-249 EEKEVVQEI
+249 EKEVVQEI
-258 NTPQEVSAD
+258 SAQQAVPAGEVP
-267 EFLHKTIAERTEDAG
+267 HQTIAERMEDA
-282 KEKDVV
+282 KQESDVV
-288 VSNENSLQE
+288 AKNILQT
-297 ELVDSQVEHE
+297 ELVDSKVEHE
-307 DTILAEEM
+307 DTILSEET
-315 KCNTEIEK
+315 KRNTEIEQPTIEVEK
-323 QTSEESVIV
+323 QAPEESVIV

-345 IPEEFAEIAETEEPE
+345 IPEEVEVITETEESEE
-360 VEVTA
+360 VEVIA

-375 TAETEE
+375 IAETEE

-393 SEEVEVTAETEESEE
+393 LEKVEVIT
-408 VEVTAETEESEEVE
+408 
-422 VTAEAEES
+422 EAEEL
-430 EEVEVTAETEEF
+430 EKVEVITETEAP
-442 EEVKVI
+442 EEAEVI
-448 AEAEESEEAE
+448 AEAEAP
-458 VTTETEESEEV
+458 
-469 EEIAETEESEEVEE
+469 
-483 IAEAEESEEV
+483 EEV

-500 ESEEVEVTTE
+500 ELEKVEVITE
-510 TEESEEVEVTA
+510 TEA
-521 ETEESEEVE
+521 P
-530 VTAEAEESEEVEVTA
+530 
-545 ETEEFEEVKV
+545 
-555 IAEAEES
+555 
-562 EEAEVTTETE
+562 EEAEPV
-572 ESEEVEEIAET
+572 A
-583 EESEE
+583 
-588 VEEIAEA
+588 
-595 EESEEVEVIAEAEES
+595 
-610 EEVEVTTETE
+610 
-620 ESEEVEVTAET
+620 
-631 EESEEVEVTAEAE
+631 
-644 ESEEVEV
+644 
-651 TAETEEFE
+651 
-659 EVKVIAEA
+659 
-667 EESEEVEEIAEA
+667 
-679 EESEVEAFVEL
+679 L
-690 EETQPEMVLDEAIEQ
+690 EETQQEMVLNEAIEQ
-705 KSEFIHV
+705 TNEFIHV
-712 AEADEQTKKDV
+712 AKAEEQAKKDV
-723 QSFAN
+723 QSFAD
-728 VLIAET
+728 VLIV
-734 EENKLVVE
+734 EEQRVVE
-742 EALVAEEQPVVE
+742 EAPIAEEQQVVEEAPIAEEQRVAEEAPIAEEQQVVEEAPIAEEQPVVE
-754 EAPIAE
+754 EARI
-760 GKPVVEEAPVAEE
+760 AEE
-773 QLVVEEA
+773 Q
-780 LVAEEQ
+780 Q
-786 PVVEE
+786 VVEE
-791 APIAEGK
+791 APIAEEQR
-798 SVVEE
+798 VVEE
-803 APVAEEQLVVEE
+803 ARIAEERQVVEE
-815 TTIAEEKPVVPKEEP
+815 TPVSEEQPIVQKEEP
-830 KREKKRHVPFNVVML
+830 KRQKKRHVPFNVVML

-854 RHAARTS
+854 RHAAR
-861 VMQPSM
+861 VNAMQPSM
-867 GERVENKPVHQVEES
+867 SERVENKPVQQAEETPVPQVEEKPMQQVVVEPQVEEKPMQQVAVEPQVEEKPIQQVVVES
-882 PVQQVVVESRVE
+882 RVEEKPMQQVVVESRVEEKPMQQVVVESRVE
-894 EQPVKQ
+894 EQP
-900 VVVDPQVE
+900 
-908 EQPMQQ
+908 MQQ
-914 VVVEP
+914 EVVEP
-919 QVEEQPMQQVV
+919 QVEE
-930 VEPQVKEQPMQQV
+930 K
-943 VVEPQ
+943 
-948 VEVQPMQQVVVEPQV
+948 
-963 KEQPMQQVVVEPQVK
+963 
-978 EQPMQQVVVE
+978 
-988 PQVEEQLGQQMVV
+988 L
-1001 ESQVEEKPMQQVVVE
+1001 MQQVVVE
-1016 QVQKPISSTEVQEKA
+1016 QVQKPTSNTEVQEKA

-1048 PTYTVP
+1048 PTYAIP
-1054 PLALLSIPR
+1054 PLTLLSIPQ
-1063 QAALDNKEWLEEQK
+1063 QAALDNTEWLDEQK

-1295 EREIPG
+1295 GREIPG

-1419 KTVDHVKKQMKPNYL
+1419 KTVDHVRKQMKPNYL
-1434 FQQEDLLA
+1434 FKQEDLLA
-1442 KTEQSESEDE
+1442 KTEQAESEDE

-1488 EMESQGIISEAR
+1488 EMESQGIISEGR